1 MQLLKNVFKGL
12 LIALLSVLANSA
24 YAQTCDINTQKSL
37 EQTHV
42 AYYTEVTQG
51 DDAIFTIRY
60 PLVGTTYTFS
70 DNLGTTYSITYTSG
84 TEEFIYINTGAVNAE
99 RRFSLKA
106 QNGAC
111 TYQSGFDYK
120 VTPVTTLKLATSV
133 EHEWCGNGGAIRF
146 TLIGTGANN
155 NNYNF
160 YYKKSNVPTYDTT
173 TSLSLT
179 GVTSLAA
186 GKYDLLA
193 RPKSGTGDIEVKN
206 IEIKKDLK
214 DIDYTLSKI
223 PATCASAG
231 IGIKV
236 DIKVDQWGN
245 HSANYPV
252 YYTLQDATGNDIPGK
267 IKQTANTFTGLTPGT
282 YRVKVENF
290 CGASPTPK
298 SITIASSNLT
308 FTNLWGYPRPKEFNC
323 DYVEFD
329 SVLLYGTSL
338 TEAYT
343 SDTFPY
349 PLTVKYV
356 ITAPSGAVYTP
367 TYTINNKS
375 DFYLY
380 LPVGTRDDLGV
391 ENGFRE
397 HRIPKEYGEWKIAAE
412 VEMCGT
418 TTAIPAVTAT
428 LYNPIENA
436 YVAPVPDENSS
447 DTCFKK
453 VLLTLGHKYIR
464 DNSPI
469 LNTYLVLEQAP
480 TTFNYTGA
488 GFYQIPATHPNPL
501 LRGKFVKKIKYNP
514 QAYQTV
520 VASDYTNLGDTFQF
534 RLVDDECDTNRSNLM
549 DAFTITTPPAPKP
562 TNVAVRN
569 VASCKDATA
578 TNAPYAS
585 MHIQRYVGADLD
597 KIEVIEYNGN
607 TTGTIPG
614 TSLSLPY
621 TLTASDRANNDNWYL
636 RDLPPGN
643 YKVRV
648 TNVCGG
654 VNVISKDL
662 SGQTYSFSFAP
673 GCEPIVQGRIDLAPT
688 DDWRYT
694 ESSFVIQQFNEA
706 TQTWNQWAYSGLG
719 FNQNINRKVTDEY
732 LTRKGKFRVVR
743 RISNLDNTFECMQVI
758 AEKDFGGDLEEPDV
772 IGVGCVGNK
781 FHVVVIPK
789 GGTGPFTYRLVHK
802 IPAGSTTPDTSVART
817 QAGDNFFLDL
827 DGTNLNTAYKFTVTD
842 ACPSTKDRE
851 LTLSNIRL
859 PKIKAQ
865 KEYYCVGQSAVLKM
879 DDLGPNITIE
889 WYRSDNMTRV
899 LATGHTLSI
908 PTLTPDDFTHQYKVD
923 IKIAGQPAAA
933 TCITNA
939 ISAYQ
944 FQQITTYPSYT
955 APTGVNTSKCMEGN
969 GAMYFDLNTLFT
981 GTTPI
986 TGGVTTTIEE
996 ASGVIAVPASGIIN
1010 INLSEVMGTHTFL
1023 YKILSPC
1030 GELITQA
1037 TAKLTVARAFKP
1049 AVKTTIKVCNPSV
1062 TLNEVK
1068 QLINEGS
1075 PEVVAKQPIFHWY
1088 SSLSDAQ
1095 AQTSEIAAT
1104 TSINTPN
1111 GSSQDYYL
1119 RFTKNNYCTETIYKI
1134 TIVGETSVTAKTL
1147 TNTAC
1152 QITTVADLKALV
1164 DPADTANVLIYKN
1177 GGTVALADETII
1189 EDNVGYTYAKN
1200 VYRCVTSPAPLNF
1213 NFTPR
1218 TAAKNERIEVCTFIG
1233 YYGGLHT
1240 KVKDIKDALQVLYP
1254 NATITVLGS
1263 SSGNWY
1269 VQTNPNSDVSITG
1282 YSGFKIQEAGK
1293 CESLPYVVRLAQ
1305 NDITPVQAQSIT
1317 TCEEI
1322 MAGEL
1327 ADQLQAT
1334 YGYTNVEI
1342 IAGRS
1347 TAPLVR
1353 TALVDWNTALY
1364 FTAEATGKCRSP
1376 KVPLTLIKDPN
1387 VTTATAK
1394 TFEVCMTAGN
1404 TPRVSDLKDAIGGT
1418 VKIFIRNGAQW
1429 QLQADNA
1436 QVNPSSAYFY
1446 TLQAPGKCPSI
1457 KTPLIVSLHTKPANA
1472 PMVSPTVTL
1481 CPTAVSNV
1489 VSLDAYVT
1497 ALPAHTLRWY
1507 PTATATAYT
1516 TTAPTINTQVTTKT
1530 TLEAYVVQVNANGCE
1545 SPRAVVTITVDD
1557 TTTPTLTTPAPLV
1570 VDCKNAAASITT
1582 WLNSATATDSCG
1594 AVNLTNNYNAV
1605 KPADLCNNSGV
1616 VTVTFT
1622 ATDLF
1627 GKTVTQTS
1635 TITLVHIEA
1644 NTDTFTIT
1652 NGANGGTT
1660 TLTIFDND
1668 KVGTQTATPATVSMT
1683 VVTPA
1688 TGGAGSG
1695 IPTLNSNGTI
1705 TVPAGTKSGTYTIG
1719 YKICAAVAS
1728 LTVCDNATV
1737 TVVVGQASLTTV
1749 GDTFTVTNGANGGSA
1764 GNVLTN
1770 DKYNGTTGLV
1780 GNTSVTLTWLTVPA
1794 GIQTAT
1800 NGDLIVAAGTASGTY
1815 TVTYKLC
1822 ENLNGNNNCSTATA
1836 TIVVGQASLTAV
1848 GDTFTVTNGANGGVA
1863 GNVLTNDKYNGTT
1876 GLVGNASVTLTWLTV
1891 PAGIQTATNG
1901 DLTVAAGTASGTY
1914 TVTYKLCENL
1924 NGNNNCSTA
1933 TATIVVGQ
1941 ATLTAVGD
1949 TFTVANGANGG
1960 SAGNVL
1966 TNDEYNGT
1974 TGLVGNASVTLTWL
1988 TVPAG
1993 IQTATNGDLSVAAG
2007 TASGTYEVTYK
2018 LCENLNGNNNC
2029 STATATIVVGQ
2040 ATITARNND
2049 FVISNGA
2056 NGGTTS
2062 NVLADDIYNGT
2073 TGLVGNASITFT
2085 WNTVPTG
2092 IVANASGTVTVPA
2105 GTASGTYVLTYT
2117 ICENLIG
2124 NNNCSSATVTVAVGV
2139 PLIRAYNDDDSTFHI
2154 TNGANGGTTSSVL
2167 ANDNLNGVT
2176 NPSINSVTLTWTNVP
2191 TGIQTHTDGTISVP
2205 AGTPAGTYTVSYR
2218 ICERLNGSNCSS
2230 ATVTVVVGQASLTA
2244 VDNTFTVTNTTTT
2257 TTDSVLNNDSYN
2269 GTTGLVGNASVTLTW
2284 LNVPTGIQT
2293 NTNGSLTVPAGIASG
2308 TYAVTYRLCEVLNN
2322 SNCSIATATIV
2333 VKGVATPTVT
2343 PTITA
2348 NQDTYTHTVSSTT
2361 YTTTSNV
2368 LTNDR
2373 IGANP
2378 ATVASVTI
2386 QTATPTTNSPYID
2399 KNTGFVVIPSGTPT
2413 GTYTMTYYLCE
2424 RANSS
2429 NCSTPTTVTVT
2440 VVGVSTPT
2448 APINIV
2454 ANPDGTVTIRTTIGG
2469 MVTSVLTN
2477 DTLEGLPVTIGTV
2490 SFTWTTATPTGF
2502 TLNND
2507 GTISVASN
2515 TAVGFYTVSYTICA
2529 TRGSDRACATSFVEV
2544 RVVSDVVTPTIEANG
2559 DTFTYTGTQLVGNIL
2574 TNDKLN
2580 GVPNPSVNSVTI
2592 STSTPTTGNVPFIN
2606 PSTGEVMV
2614 PPYTPSGTY
2623 TINYNVCVKGVSIC
2637 STASV
2642 VVIVPPTPTPTPT
2655 VVPVAVNDRAT
2666 TPRNTPVTIDV
2677 LSNDTPNGATTPNV
2691 VTVPQNGTAVV
2702 NPDGTIEYTPHTG
2715 FKGVDTFVYELCNAD
2730 GCATATVSIEVTHK
2744 LIVYNGISV
2753 GGDKNNHFHIAGI
2766 EAYPN
2771 NTVRIYNRW
2780 GVKVWEAQSY
2790 DNVRNV
2796 FKGISNGRV
2805 TIEAADKLPQGTYYY
2820 VIEYVDENNQQQSM
2834 VGWLYLKK

>member
-1 MQLLKNVFKGL
+1 MKKLNDFRNFWCNMFVCLLLVSFGQLRGQV
-12 LIALLSVLANSA
+12 A
-24 YAQTCDINTQKSL
+24 CDENTKKSL
-37 EQTHV
+37 EATHIS
-42 AYYTEVTQG
+42 AYTEVTQG
-51 DDAIFTIRY
+51 GDAIFTIRY
-60 PLVGTTYTFS
+60 PLVGTTYTIS
-70 DNLGTTYSITYTSG
+70 DNEGNSYSFTYTSG
-84 TEEFIYINTGAVNAE
+84 TEEYIYINAGVVNSV
-99 RRFSLKA
+99 RKFSLKA
-106 QNGAC
+106 QKGAC
-111 TYQSGFDYK
+111 AYQTGFNYTI
-120 VTPVTTLKLATSV
+120 TPQTALKLATRV

-146 TLIGTGANN
+146 TLVGTGANN
-155 NNYNF
+155 SNYNF
-160 YYKKSNVPTYDTT
+160 YIKKSNVPTYNTT
-173 TSLSLT
+173 TSLSIT

-267 IKQTANTFTGLTPGT
+267 IRQTSNIFTGLAPGT

-298 SITIASSNLT
+298 SITIAAANLT
-308 FTNLWGYPRPKEFNC
+308 FTNLWEYPRPKEFNC

-343 SDTFPY
+343 SDAFPY
-349 PLTVKYV
+349 PLIVKY
-356 ITAPSGAVYTP
+356 ILTAPSGAVYTP

-380 LPVGTRDDLGV
+380 LPVGTRNDLGV

-480 TTFNYTGA
+480 ATFNYTGA

-562 TNVAVRN
+562 TNVAIRN

-865 KEYYCVGQSAVLKM
+865 KEYYCVGQSAVLTI
-879 DDLGPNITIE
+879 DNLGPNITIE
-889 WYRSDNMTRV
+889 WYRSDNMAALV
-899 LATGHTLSI
+899 ATGHTLTI
-908 PTLTPDDFTHQYKVD
+908 PALTAADFTNQYKVV
-923 IKIAGQPAAA
+923 IKIAGKPAAA

-939 ISAYQ
+939 IAAYQ

-955 APTGVNTSKCMEGN
+955 APTGVNTSKCIEGN
-969 GAMYFDLNTLFT
+969 SAVNFDLNTLFT

-986 TGGVTTTIEE
+986 TGGVTTTIED
-996 ASGVIAVPASGIIN
+996 ASGVIPVPANGIIN
-1010 INLSEVMGTHTFL
+1010 LNRSDLIGTHTFL

-1037 TAKLTVARAFKP
+1037 SAKLTITRAFKP
-1049 AVKTTIKVCNPSV
+1049 AVKTTVKVCNASV

-1068 QLINEGS
+1068 QLIDEGS
-1075 PEVVAKQPIFHWY
+1075 PEVVAKQPTFHWY
-1088 SSLSDAQ
+1088 GSLSDAQ

-1134 TIVGETSVTAKTL
+1134 TIAGESSLAPKTL
-1147 TNTAC
+1147 TNTGC
-1152 QITTVADLKALV
+1152 DITTVASLKALV

-1177 GGTVALADETII
+1177 GSTTPLGDDAVI

-1200 VYRCVTSPAPLNF
+1200 VYRCITSPVALNF

-1218 TAAKNERIEVCTFIG
+1218 SVAKNEQISVCTFIG
-1233 YYGGLHT
+1233 YYGGLYT

-1305 NDITPVQAQSIT
+1305 NDITPIQAQSIT

-1327 ADQLQAT
+1327 ADQLQAA

-1342 IAGRS
+1342 VAGRS
-1347 TAPLVR
+1347 TAPLAR

-1376 KVPLTLIKDPN
+1376 KVPLTLIKDTN

-1394 TFEVCMTAGN
+1394 TFEVCMTAGS
-1404 TPRVSDLKDAIGGT
+1404 TPRVSDLKDAIGGGI
-1418 VKIFIRNGAQW
+1418 VKIFVRSGAQW
-1429 QLQADNA
+1429 VLQADNT
-1436 QVNPSSAYFY
+1436 QVNPSNAYFY
-1446 TLQAPGKCPSI
+1446 TLQATGKCPSI

-1472 PMVSPTVTL
+1472 PTVSPTVTL
-1481 CPTAVSNV
+1481 CPTAVSSV

-1507 PTATATAYT
+1507 ATATATAYT
-1516 TTAPTINTQVTTKT
+1516 STTPTINTQVTTKT

-1557 TTTPTLTTPAPLV
+1557 TTNPILTTPAPLV
-1570 VDCKNAAASITT
+1570 VDCRNAAASITT
-1582 WLNSATATDSCG
+1582 WLNSATATDSC
-1594 AVNLTNNYNAV
+1594 ATANVTNNYNAV

-1705 TVPAGTKSGTYTIG
+1705 TVPAGTASGTYTIV
-1719 YKICAAVAS
+1719 YKICTNVAT
-1728 LTVCDNATV
+1728 LTICDTATTTIVVSAPEIKANA
-1737 TVVVGQASLTTV
+1737 
-1749 GDTFTVTNGANGGSA
+1749 DTFT
-1764 GNVLTN
+1764 
-1770 DKYNGTTGLV
+1770 
-1780 GNTSVTLTWLTVPA
+1780 
-1794 GIQTAT
+1794 
-1800 NGDLIVAAGTASGTY
+1800 
-1815 TVTYKLC
+1815 
-1822 ENLNGNNNCSTATA
+1822 
-1836 TIVVGQASLTAV
+1836 
-1848 GDTFTVTNGANGGVA
+1848 
-1863 GNVLTNDKYNGTT
+1863 
-1876 GLVGNASVTLTWLTV
+1876 
-1891 PAGIQTATNG
+1891 
-1901 DLTVAAGTASGTY
+1901 
-1914 TVTYKLCENL
+1914 
-1924 NGNNNCSTA
+1924 
-1933 TATIVVGQ
+1933 
-1941 ATLTAVGD
+1941 
-1949 TFTVANGANGG
+1949 
-1960 SAGNVL
+1960 
-1966 TNDEYNGT
+1966 
-1974 TGLVGNASVTLTWL
+1974 
-1988 TVPAG
+1988 
-1993 IQTATNGDLSVAAG
+1993 
-2007 TASGTYEVTYK
+2007 
-2018 LCENLNGNNNC
+2018 
-2029 STATATIVVGQ
+2029 
-2040 ATITARNND
+2040 
-2049 FVISNGA
+2049 
-2056 NGGTTS
+2056 
-2062 NVLADDIYNGT
+2062 
-2073 TGLVGNASITFT
+2073 
-2085 WNTVPTG
+2085 
-2092 IVANASGTVTVPA
+2092 
-2105 GTASGTYVLTYT
+2105 
-2117 ICENLIG
+2117 
-2124 NNNCSSATVTVAVGV
+2124 
-2139 PLIRAYNDDDSTFHI
+2139 I

-2167 ANDNLNGVT
+2167 TNDSLNGQL
-2176 NPSINSVTLTWTNVP
+2176 NPSTTSVTLTWNT
-2191 TGIQTHTDGTISVP
+2191 VP
-2205 AGTPAGTYTVSYR
+2205 A
-2218 ICERLNGSNCSS
+2218 
-2230 ATVTVVVGQASLTA
+2230 
-2244 VDNTFTVTNTTTT
+2244 
-2257 TTDSVLNNDSYN
+2257 
-2269 GTTGLVGNASVTLTW
+2269 
-2284 LNVPTGIQT
+2284 GIQT
-2293 NTNGSLTVPAGIASG
+2293 NTDGTLTVPAGTASG
-2308 TYAVTYRLCEVLNN
+2308 TYTVTYTICEVLNPG
-2322 SNCSIATATIV
+2322 NCSTATTTIV
-2333 VKGVATPTVT
+2333 V
-2343 PTITA
+2343 
-2348 NQDTYTHTVSSTT
+2348 H
-2361 YTTTSNV
+2361 
-2368 LTNDR
+2368 R
-2373 IGANP
+2373 
-2378 ATVASVTI
+2378 
-2386 QTATPTTNSPYID
+2386 
-2399 KNTGFVVIPSGTPT
+2399 
-2413 GTYTMTYYLCE
+2413 
-2424 RANSS
+2424 
-2429 NCSTPTTVTVT
+2429 
-2440 VVGVSTPT
+2440 
-2448 APINIV
+2448 
-2454 ANPDGTVTIRTTIGG
+2454 
-2469 MVTSVLTN
+2469 
-2477 DTLEGLPVTIGTV
+2477 
-2490 SFTWTTATPTGF
+2490 
-2502 TLNND
+2502 
-2507 GTISVASN
+2507 
-2515 TAVGFYTVSYTICA
+2515 TAVA
-2529 TRGSDRACATSFVEV
+2529 
-2544 RVVSDVVTPTIEANG
+2544 
-2559 DTFTYTGTQLVGNIL
+2559 
-2574 TNDKLN
+2574 
-2580 GVPNPSVNSVTI
+2580 
-2592 STSTPTTGNVPFIN
+2592 
-2606 PSTGEVMV
+2606 
-2614 PPYTPSGTY
+2614 
-2623 TINYNVCVKGVSIC
+2623 
-2637 STASV
+2637 
-2642 VVIVPPTPTPTPT
+2642 
-2655 VVPVAVNDRAT
+2655 VPVAVNDMDT
-2666 TPRNTPVTIDV
+2666 TPVNTPIVIDV
-2677 LSNDTPNGATTPNV
+2677 LRNDTPHGITPHVTTTPA
-2691 VTVPQNGTAVV
+2691 NGTAVV
-2702 NPDGTIEYTPHTG
+2702 NLDNTVTYTPNTNFVG
-2715 FKGVDTFVYELCNAD
+2715 TDTFLYELCNID
-2730 GCATATVSIEVTHK
+2730 GVCVTATVTIRVTSG
-2744 LIVYNGISV
+2744 LTIYNAVNINGNPQN
-2753 GGDKNNHFHIAGI
+2753 DHFHIGGI
-2766 EAYPN
+2766 ENYPD
-2771 NTVRIYNRW
+2771 NTVRIFNRW
-2780 GVKVWEAQSY
+2780 GVKVFDVEGY
-2790 DNVRNV
+2790 DNVRKV
-2796 FKGISNGRV
+2796 FKGFSNGRV
-2805 TIEAADKLPQGTYYY
+2805 TIEGSENLPQGTYYY
-2820 VIEYVDENNQQQSM
+2820 VIEYIDENNQKQSK

>member
-1 MQLLKNVFKGL
+1 MQLLKNVFRGL
-12 LIALLSVLANSA
+12 FIALLSVLAMNNSA
-24 YAQTCDINTQKSL
+24 YAQICDINTQKSL

-51 DDAIFTIRY
+51 GDAIFTIRY

-84 TEEFIYINTGAVNAE
+84 TEEFIYINAGAVNTE

-120 VTPVTTLKLATSV
+120 VTPITTLKLATSV

-146 TLIGTGANN
+146 TLIGPGANN

-160 YYKKSNVPTYDTT
+160 YYKKSNVPTYNTT

-252 YYTLQDATGNDIPGK
+252 YYTLQDATGNNIPGK
-267 IKQTANTFTGLTPGT
+267 IRQTSNIFTGLTPGT

-290 CGASPTPK
+290 CGTSPTPK

-329 SVLLYGTSL
+329 SVLLYATSL
-338 TEAYT
+338 REAYT

-349 PLTVKYV
+349 PLTVKY
-356 ITAPSGAVYTP
+356 ILTAPSGAVYTP

-397 HRIPKEYGEWKIAAE
+397 HRIPKEYGVWKIAAE

-436 YVAPVPDENSS
+436 LVEQWNDGDSPTA
-447 DTCFKK
+447 CHKIR
-453 VLLTLGHKYIR
+453 LRLRHKYIR

-480 TTFNYTGA
+480 ANFNYAAA

-501 LRGKFVKKIKYNP
+501 LRGKFVKKIQYNP
-514 QAYQTV
+514 SDFQTI
-520 VASDYTNLGDTFQF
+520 VAPDFIAAGDTFQF

-549 DAFTITTPPAPKP
+549 DPVTITLSTAPQP
-562 TNVAVRN
+562 TDISVRN
-569 VASCKDATA
+569 IASCKDATA
-578 TNAPYAS
+578 TSAPYAS
-585 MHIQRYVGADLD
+585 MRIGKGTGSTID
-597 KIEVIEYNGN
+597 KIEIIEYNGN
-607 TTGTIPG
+607 TTGALPS
-614 TSLSLPY
+614 TSISLPY
-621 TLTASDRANNDNWYL
+621 TLTADNRLNDVTWYV
-636 RDLPPGN
+636 RDLPVGN
-643 YKVRV
+643 YKVKA
-648 TNVCGG
+648 TNICGG
-654 VNVISKDL
+654 VKVVPVVL
-662 SGQTYSFSFAP
+662 SGQTYSFTFAP

-694 ESSFVIQQFNEA
+694 ESHFLIQQLNEA
-706 TQTWNQWAYSGLG
+706 TQVWETRPHTGLSL
-719 FNQNINRKVTDEY
+719 NQNINRKITDDGFP
-732 LTRKGKFRVVR
+732 RKGKFRVVR
-743 RISNLDNTFECMQVI
+743 QVFNSDNLYECVQVL
-758 AEKDFGGDLEEPDV
+758 AEKEFGGDLEEPEV
-772 IGVGCVGNK
+772 IGVGCAGNK
-781 FHVVVIPK
+781 FHVMVIPK
-789 GGTGPFTYRLVHK
+789 GGTGPFTYKLVHK
-802 IPAGSTTPDTSVART
+802 IPAGSTTPDTSVAHT
-817 QAGDNFFLDL
+817 QVGDNFFLDL

-889 WYRSDNMTRV
+889 WYRSDNMAALV
-899 LATGHTLSI
+899 ATGHTLTI
-908 PTLTPDDFTHQYKVD
+908 PALTAADFTNQYKVV
-923 IKIAGQPAAA
+923 IKIAGKPAAA

-939 ISAYQ
+939 IAAYQ

-955 APTGVNTSKCMEGN
+955 APTGVNTSKCIEGN
-969 GAMYFDLNTLFT
+969 LAVNFDLNTLFT

-986 TGGVTTTIEE
+986 TGGVTTTIED
-996 ASGVIAVPASGIIN
+996 ASGVIPVPANGIIN
-1010 INLSEVMGTHTFL
+1010 LNRSDLIGTHTFL

-1037 TAKLTVARAFKP
+1037 SAKLTITRAFKP
-1049 AVKTTIKVCNPSV
+1049 AVKTTVKVCNASV

-1068 QLINEGS
+1068 QLIDEGS
-1075 PEVVAKQPIFHWY
+1075 PEVVAKQPTFHWY
-1088 SSLSDAQ
+1088 GSLSDAQ
-1095 AQTSEIAAT
+1095 AQTSEIPAT

-1134 TIVGETSVTAKTL
+1134 TIAGESSLAPKTL
-1147 TNTAC
+1147 TNTGC
-1152 QITTVADLKALV
+1152 DITTVASLKALV

-1177 GGTVALADETII
+1177 GSTTPLGDDAVI

-1200 VYRCVTSPAPLNF
+1200 VYRCITSPVALNF

-1218 TAAKNERIEVCTFIG
+1218 SVAKNEQISVCTFIG

-1347 TAPLVR
+1347 TAPLAR

-1376 KVPLTLIKDPN
+1376 KVPLTLIKDTN

-1394 TFEVCMTAGN
+1394 TFEVCMTAGS
-1404 TPRVSDLKDAIGGT
+1404 TPRVSDLKDAIGGGI
-1418 VKIFIRNGAQW
+1418 VKIFVRSGAQW
-1429 QLQADNA
+1429 VLQADNT
-1436 QVNPSSAYFY
+1436 QVNPSNAYFY
-1446 TLQAPGKCPSI
+1446 TLQATGKCPSI

-1472 PMVSPTVTL
+1472 PTVSPTVTL
-1481 CPTAVSNV
+1481 CPTAVSSV

-1507 PTATATAYT
+1507 ATATATAYT
-1516 TTAPTINTQVTTKT
+1516 STTPTINTQVTTKT

-1545 SPRAVVTITVDD
+1545 GPRAVVTITVDD

-1570 VDCKNAAASITT
+1570 VDCRNAAASITT
-1582 WLNSATATDSCG
+1582 WLNSATATDSC
-1594 AVNLTNNYNAV
+1594 ATANVTNNYNAV

-1652 NGANGGTT
+1652 NGTNGGTT

-1705 TVPAGTKSGTYTIG
+1705 TVPAGTASGTYTIV
-1719 YKICAAVAS
+1719 YKICTNVA
-1728 LTVCDNATV
+1728 
-1737 TVVVGQASLTTV
+1737 
-1749 GDTFTVTNGANGGSA
+1749 
-1764 GNVLTN
+1764 
-1770 DKYNGTTGLV
+1770 
-1780 GNTSVTLTWLTVPA
+1780 TLT
-1794 GIQTAT
+1794 ICDTAT
-1800 NGDLIVAAGTASGTY
+1800 T
-1815 TVTYKLC
+1815 
-1822 ENLNGNNNCSTATA
+1822 
-1836 TIVVGQASLTAV
+1836 TIVVGAPEIKANA
-1848 GDTFTVTNGANGGVA
+1848 DTFT
-1863 GNVLTNDKYNGTT
+1863 
-1876 GLVGNASVTLTWLTV
+1876 
-1891 PAGIQTATNG
+1891 
-1901 DLTVAAGTASGTY
+1901 
-1914 TVTYKLCENL
+1914 
-1924 NGNNNCSTA
+1924 
-1933 TATIVVGQ
+1933 
-1941 ATLTAVGD
+1941 
-1949 TFTVANGANGG
+1949 
-1960 SAGNVL
+1960 
-1966 TNDEYNGT
+1966 
-1974 TGLVGNASVTLTWL
+1974 
-1988 TVPAG
+1988 
-1993 IQTATNGDLSVAAG
+1993 
-2007 TASGTYEVTYK
+2007 
-2018 LCENLNGNNNC
+2018 
-2029 STATATIVVGQ
+2029 
-2040 ATITARNND
+2040 
-2049 FVISNGA
+2049 
-2056 NGGTTS
+2056 
-2062 NVLADDIYNGT
+2062 
-2073 TGLVGNASITFT
+2073 
-2085 WNTVPTG
+2085 
-2092 IVANASGTVTVPA
+2092 
-2105 GTASGTYVLTYT
+2105 
-2117 ICENLIG
+2117 
-2124 NNNCSSATVTVAVGV
+2124 
-2139 PLIRAYNDDDSTFHI
+2139 I

-2167 ANDNLNGVT
+2167 TNDSLNGQL
-2176 NPSINSVTLTWTNVP
+2176 NPSTTSVTLTWNTVP
-2191 TGIQTHTDGTISVP
+2191 AGIQTNTDGTLTVP
-2205 AGTPAGTYTVSYR
+2205 AGTASGTYTVTYT
-2218 ICERLNGSNCSS
+2218 ICEVLNPGNCST
-2230 ATVTVVVGQASLTA
+2230 ATTTVVVGAPEIKA
-2244 VDNTFTVTNTTTT
+2244 NADTFTITNGANGGTTS
-2257 TTDSVLNNDSYN
+2257 SVLTNDSLN
-2269 GTTGLVGNASVTLTW
+2269 GQLNPSTTSVTLTW
-2284 LNVPTGIQT
+2284 NTVPAGVQT
-2293 NTNGSLTVPAGIASG
+2293 NTDGTLTVPAGTASG
-2308 TYAVTYRLCEVLNN
+2308 TYTVTYTICEVLNPG
-2322 SNCSIATATIV
+2322 NCSTATTTIV
-2333 VKGVATPTVT
+2333 V
-2343 PTITA
+2343 
-2348 NQDTYTHTVSSTT
+2348 H
-2361 YTTTSNV
+2361 
-2368 LTNDR
+2368 R
-2373 IGANP
+2373 
-2378 ATVASVTI
+2378 
-2386 QTATPTTNSPYID
+2386 
-2399 KNTGFVVIPSGTPT
+2399 
-2413 GTYTMTYYLCE
+2413 
-2424 RANSS
+2424 
-2429 NCSTPTTVTVT
+2429 
-2440 VVGVSTPT
+2440 
-2448 APINIV
+2448 
-2454 ANPDGTVTIRTTIGG
+2454 
-2469 MVTSVLTN
+2469 
-2477 DTLEGLPVTIGTV
+2477 
-2490 SFTWTTATPTGF
+2490 
-2502 TLNND
+2502 
-2507 GTISVASN
+2507 
-2515 TAVGFYTVSYTICA
+2515 TAVA
-2529 TRGSDRACATSFVEV
+2529 
-2544 RVVSDVVTPTIEANG
+2544 
-2559 DTFTYTGTQLVGNIL
+2559 
-2574 TNDKLN
+2574 
-2580 GVPNPSVNSVTI
+2580 
-2592 STSTPTTGNVPFIN
+2592 
-2606 PSTGEVMV
+2606 
-2614 PPYTPSGTY
+2614 
-2623 TINYNVCVKGVSIC
+2623 
-2637 STASV
+2637 
-2642 VVIVPPTPTPTPT
+2642 
-2655 VVPVAVNDRAT
+2655 VPVAVNDMDT
-2666 TPRNTPVTIDV
+2666 TPVNTPIVIDV
-2677 LSNDTPNGATTPNV
+2677 LRNDTPHGITPHVTTTPA
-2691 VTVPQNGTAVV
+2691 NGTAVV
-2702 NPDGTIEYTPHTG
+2702 NLDNTVTYTPNTNFVG
-2715 FKGVDTFVYELCNAD
+2715 TDTFLYELCNID
-2730 GCATATVSIEVTHK
+2730 GVCVTATVTIRVTSG
-2744 LIVYNGISV
+2744 LTIYNAVNINGNPQN
-2753 GGDKNNHFHIAGI
+2753 DHFHIGGI
-2766 EAYPN
+2766 ENYPD
-2771 NTVRIYNRW
+2771 NTVRIFNRW
-2780 GVKVWEAQSY
+2780 GVKVFDVEGY
-2790 DNVRNV
+2790 DNVRKV
-2796 FKGISNGRV
+2796 FKGFSNGRV
-2805 TIEAADKLPQGTYYY
+2805 TIEGSENLPQGTYYY
-2820 VIEYVDENNQQQSM
+2820 VIEYIDENNQKQSK

>member
-1 MQLLKNVFKGL
+1 MQLLKNVFRGL
-12 LIALLSVLANSA
+12 FIALLSVLAMNNSA
-24 YAQTCDINTQKSL
+24 YAQICDINTQKSL

-51 DDAIFTIRY
+51 GDAIFTIRY

-84 TEEFIYINTGAVNAE
+84 TEEFIYINAGAVNTE

-120 VTPVTTLKLATSV
+120 VTPITTLKLATSV

-146 TLIGTGANN
+146 TLIGPGANN

-160 YYKKSNVPTYDTT
+160 YYKKSNVPTYNTT

-252 YYTLQDATGNDIPGK
+252 YYTLQDATGNNIPGK
-267 IKQTANTFTGLTPGT
+267 IRQTSNIFTGLTPGT

-290 CGASPTPK
+290 CGTSPTPK

-329 SVLLYGTSL
+329 SVLLYATSL

-380 LPVGTRDDLGV
+380 LPVGTRDELGV
-391 ENGFRE
+391 ENRFRE
-397 HRIPKEYGEWKIAAE
+397 HRILKEYGVWKIAAE

-436 YVAPVPDENSS
+436 LVEQWNDGDSPTA
-447 DTCFKK
+447 CHKIR
-453 VLLTLGHKYIR
+453 LRLRHKYIR

-469 LNTYLVLEQAP
+469 LNTYLVVEQAP
-480 TTFNYTGA
+480 VNFNYAAA

-501 LRGKFVKKIKYNP
+501 LRGKFVKKIQYNP
-514 QAYQTV
+514 SDFQTI
-520 VASDYTNLGDTFQF
+520 VAPDFIAAGDTFQF

-549 DAFTITTPPAPKP
+549 DPVTITLSTAPQP
-562 TNVAVRN
+562 TDISVRN
-569 VASCKDATA
+569 IASCKDATA
-578 TNAPYAS
+578 TSAPYAS
-585 MHIQRYVGADLD
+585 MRIGKGTGSTID
-597 KIEVIEYNGN
+597 KIEIIEYNGN
-607 TTGTIPG
+607 TTGVLPS
-614 TSLSLPY
+614 TSISLPY
-621 TLTASDRANNDNWYL
+621 TLTADNRLNDVTWYV
-636 RDLPPGN
+636 RDLPVGN
-643 YKVRV
+643 YKVKV
-648 TNVCGG
+648 TNICGG
-654 VNVISKDL
+654 VKVVPVVL
-662 SGQTYSFSFAP
+662 SGQTYSFTFAP

-694 ESSFVIQQFNEA
+694 ESHFLIQQLNEA
-706 TQTWNQWAYSGLG
+706 TQVWETRPHTGLSL
-719 FNQNINRKVTDEY
+719 NQNINRKITDDGFP
-732 LTRKGKFRVVR
+732 RKGKFRVVR
-743 RISNLDNTFECMQVI
+743 QVFNSDNLYECVQVL
-758 AEKDFGGDLEEPDV
+758 AEKEFGGDLEEPEV
-772 IGVGCVGNK
+772 IGVGCAGNK
-781 FHVVVIPK
+781 FHVMVIPK
-789 GGTGPFTYRLVHK
+789 GGTGPFTYKLVHK
-802 IPAGSTTPDTSVART
+802 IPAGSTTPDTSVAHT
-817 QAGDNFFLDL
+817 QVGDNFFLDL

-889 WYRSDNMTRV
+889 WYRSDNMAALV
-899 LATGHTLSI
+899 ATGHTLTI
-908 PTLTPDDFTHQYKVD
+908 PALTAADFTNQYKVV
-923 IKIAGQPAAA
+923 IKIAGKPAAA

-939 ISAYQ
+939 IAAYQ

-955 APTGVNTSKCMEGN
+955 APTGVNTSKCIEGN
-969 GAMYFDLNTLFT
+969 LAVNFDLNTLFT

-986 TGGVTTTIEE
+986 TGGVTTTIED
-996 ASGVIAVPASGIIN
+996 ASGVIPVPANGIIN
-1010 INLSEVMGTHTFL
+1010 LNRSDLIGTHTFL

-1037 TAKLTVARAFKP
+1037 SAKLTITRAFKP
-1049 AVKTTIKVCNPSV
+1049 AVKTTVKVCNASV

-1068 QLINEGS
+1068 QLIDEGS
-1075 PEVVAKQPIFHWY
+1075 PEVVAKQPTFHWY
-1088 SSLSDAQ
+1088 GSLSDAQ
-1095 AQTSEIAAT
+1095 AQTSEIPAT

-1134 TIVGETSVTAKTL
+1134 TIAGESSLAPKTL
-1147 TNTAC
+1147 TNTGC
-1152 QITTVADLKALV
+1152 DITTVASLKALV

-1177 GGTVALADETII
+1177 GSTTPLGDDAVI

-1200 VYRCVTSPAPLNF
+1200 VYRCITSPVALNF

-1218 TAAKNERIEVCTFIG
+1218 SVAKNEQISVCTFIG

-1327 ADQLQAT
+1327 ADQLQAA

-1347 TAPLVR
+1347 TTPLAR

-1376 KVPLTLIKDPN
+1376 KVPLTLIKDTN

-1394 TFEVCMTAGN
+1394 TFEVCMTAGS
-1404 TPRVSDLKDAIGGT
+1404 TPRVSDLKDAIGGGI
-1418 VKIFIRNGAQW
+1418 VKIFVRSGAQW
-1429 QLQADNA
+1429 VLQADNT
-1436 QVNPSSAYFY
+1436 QVNPSNAYFY
-1446 TLQAPGKCPSI
+1446 TLQATGKCPSI

-1472 PMVSPTVTL
+1472 PTVSPTVTL
-1481 CPTAVSNV
+1481 CPTAVSSV

-1507 PTATATAYT
+1507 ATATATAYT
-1516 TTAPTINTQVTTKT
+1516 STTPTINTQVTTKT

-1545 SPRAVVTITVDD
+1545 GPRAVVTITVDD

-1570 VDCKNAAASITT
+1570 VDCRNAAASITT
-1582 WLNSATATDSCG
+1582 WLNSATATDSC
-1594 AVNLTNNYNAV
+1594 ATANVTNNYNAV

-1652 NGANGGTT
+1652 NGTNGGTT

-1705 TVPAGTKSGTYTIG
+1705 TVPAGTASGTYTIV
-1719 YKICAAVAS
+1719 YKICTNVA
-1728 LTVCDNATV
+1728 
-1737 TVVVGQASLTTV
+1737 
-1749 GDTFTVTNGANGGSA
+1749 
-1764 GNVLTN
+1764 
-1770 DKYNGTTGLV
+1770 
-1780 GNTSVTLTWLTVPA
+1780 TLT
-1794 GIQTAT
+1794 ICDTAT
-1800 NGDLIVAAGTASGTY
+1800 T
-1815 TVTYKLC
+1815 
-1822 ENLNGNNNCSTATA
+1822 
-1836 TIVVGQASLTAV
+1836 TIVVGAPEIKANA
-1848 GDTFTVTNGANGGVA
+1848 DTFT
-1863 GNVLTNDKYNGTT
+1863 
-1876 GLVGNASVTLTWLTV
+1876 
-1891 PAGIQTATNG
+1891 
-1901 DLTVAAGTASGTY
+1901 
-1914 TVTYKLCENL
+1914 
-1924 NGNNNCSTA
+1924 
-1933 TATIVVGQ
+1933 
-1941 ATLTAVGD
+1941 
-1949 TFTVANGANGG
+1949 
-1960 SAGNVL
+1960 
-1966 TNDEYNGT
+1966 
-1974 TGLVGNASVTLTWL
+1974 
-1988 TVPAG
+1988 
-1993 IQTATNGDLSVAAG
+1993 
-2007 TASGTYEVTYK
+2007 
-2018 LCENLNGNNNC
+2018 
-2029 STATATIVVGQ
+2029 
-2040 ATITARNND
+2040 
-2049 FVISNGA
+2049 
-2056 NGGTTS
+2056 
-2062 NVLADDIYNGT
+2062 
-2073 TGLVGNASITFT
+2073 
-2085 WNTVPTG
+2085 
-2092 IVANASGTVTVPA
+2092 
-2105 GTASGTYVLTYT
+2105 
-2117 ICENLIG
+2117 
-2124 NNNCSSATVTVAVGV
+2124 
-2139 PLIRAYNDDDSTFHI
+2139 I

-2167 ANDNLNGVT
+2167 TNDSLNGQL
-2176 NPSINSVTLTWTNVP
+2176 NPSTTSVTLTWNTVP
-2191 TGIQTHTDGTISVP
+2191 AGIQTNTDGTLTVP
-2205 AGTPAGTYTVSYR
+2205 AGTASGTYTVTYT
-2218 ICERLNGSNCSS
+2218 ICEVLNPGNCSTATTTIVVGAPEIKANADTFTITNGANGGTTSSVLTNDSLNGQLNPS
-2230 ATVTVVVGQASLTA
+2230 
-2244 VDNTFTVTNTTTT
+2244 TT
-2257 TTDSVLNNDSYN
+2257 
-2269 GTTGLVGNASVTLTW
+2269 SVTLTW
-2284 LNVPTGIQT
+2284 NTVPAGIQT
-2293 NTNGSLTVPAGIASG
+2293 NTDGTLTVPAGTASG
-2308 TYAVTYRLCEVLNN
+2308 TYTVTYTICEVLNPG
-2322 SNCSIATATIV
+2322 NCSTATTTIV
-2333 VKGVATPTVT
+2333 V
-2343 PTITA
+2343 
-2348 NQDTYTHTVSSTT
+2348 H
-2361 YTTTSNV
+2361 
-2368 LTNDR
+2368 R
-2373 IGANP
+2373 
-2378 ATVASVTI
+2378 
-2386 QTATPTTNSPYID
+2386 
-2399 KNTGFVVIPSGTPT
+2399 
-2413 GTYTMTYYLCE
+2413 
-2424 RANSS
+2424 
-2429 NCSTPTTVTVT
+2429 
-2440 VVGVSTPT
+2440 
-2448 APINIV
+2448 
-2454 ANPDGTVTIRTTIGG
+2454 
-2469 MVTSVLTN
+2469 
-2477 DTLEGLPVTIGTV
+2477 
-2490 SFTWTTATPTGF
+2490 
-2502 TLNND
+2502 
-2507 GTISVASN
+2507 
-2515 TAVGFYTVSYTICA
+2515 TAVA
-2529 TRGSDRACATSFVEV
+2529 
-2544 RVVSDVVTPTIEANG
+2544 
-2559 DTFTYTGTQLVGNIL
+2559 
-2574 TNDKLN
+2574 
-2580 GVPNPSVNSVTI
+2580 
-2592 STSTPTTGNVPFIN
+2592 
-2606 PSTGEVMV
+2606 
-2614 PPYTPSGTY
+2614 
-2623 TINYNVCVKGVSIC
+2623 
-2637 STASV
+2637 
-2642 VVIVPPTPTPTPT
+2642 
-2655 VVPVAVNDRAT
+2655 VPVAVNDMDT
-2666 TPRNTPVTIDV
+2666 TPVNTPIVIDV
-2677 LSNDTPNGATTPNV
+2677 LRNDTPHGITPHVTTTPA
-2691 VTVPQNGTAVV
+2691 NGTAVV
-2702 NPDGTIEYTPHTG
+2702 NLDNTVTYTPNTNFVG
-2715 FKGVDTFVYELCNAD
+2715 TDTFLYELCNID
-2730 GCATATVSIEVTHK
+2730 GVCVTATVTIRVTSG
-2744 LIVYNGISV
+2744 LTIYNAVNINGNPQN
-2753 GGDKNNHFHIAGI
+2753 DHFHIGGI
-2766 EAYPN
+2766 ENYPD
-2771 NTVRIYNRW
+2771 NTVRIFNRW
-2780 GVKVWEAQSY
+2780 GVKVFDVEGY
-2790 DNVRNV
+2790 DNVRKV
-2796 FKGISNGRV
+2796 FKGFSNGRV
-2805 TIEAADKLPQGTYYY
+2805 TIEGSENLPQGTYYY
-2820 VIEYVDENNQQQSM
+2820 VIEYIDENNQKQSK

>member
-1 MQLLKNVFKGL
+1 MQLLKNVFRGL
-12 LIALLSVLANSA
+12 FIALLSVLAMNNSA
-24 YAQTCDINTQKSL
+24 YAQICDINTQKSL

-51 DDAIFTIRY
+51 GDAIFTIRY

-84 TEEFIYINTGAVNAE
+84 TEEFIYINAGAVNTE

-120 VTPVTTLKLATSV
+120 VTPITTLKLATSV

-146 TLIGTGANN
+146 TLIGPGANN

-160 YYKKSNVPTYDTT
+160 YYKKSNVPTYNTT

-214 DIDYTLSKI
+214 TIDYTLSKI

-267 IKQTANTFTGLTPGT
+267 IRQTTNTFTGLTPGT

-290 CGASPTPK
+290 CGTSPTPK

-329 SVLLYGTSL
+329 SVLLYATSL

-380 LPVGTRDDLGV
+380 LPVGTRDELGV
-391 ENGFRE
+391 ENRFRE
-397 HRIPKEYGEWKIAAE
+397 HRILKEYGVWKIAAE

-436 YVAPVPDENSS
+436 LVEQWNDGDSPTA
-447 DTCFKK
+447 CHKIR
-453 VLLTLGHKYIR
+453 LRLRHKYIR

-480 TTFNYTGA
+480 ANFNYAAA

-501 LRGKFVKKIKYNP
+501 LRGKFVKKIQYNP
-514 QAYQTV
+514 SNFQTV
-520 VASDYTNLGDTFQF
+520 VAPDFIAAGDTFQF

-549 DAFTITTPPAPKP
+549 DPVTITLSTAPQP
-562 TNVAVRN
+562 TDISVRN
-569 VASCKDATA
+569 IASCKDATA
-578 TNAPYAS
+578 TSAPYAS
-585 MHIQRYVGADLD
+585 MRIGKGTGSTID
-597 KIEVIEYNGN
+597 KIEIIEYNGN
-607 TTGTIPG
+607 TTGALPS
-614 TSLSLPY
+614 TSISLPY
-621 TLTASDRANNDNWYL
+621 TLTADNRLNDVTWYV
-636 RDLPPGN
+636 RDLPVGN
-643 YKVRV
+643 YKVKA
-648 TNVCGG
+648 TNICGG
-654 VNVISKDL
+654 VKVVPVVL
-662 SGQTYSFSFAP
+662 SGQTYSFTFAP

-694 ESSFVIQQFNEA
+694 ESHFLIQQLNEA
-706 TQTWNQWAYSGLG
+706 TQVWATMPHTGLSL
-719 FNQNINRKVTDEY
+719 NQNINRKITDDGFP
-732 LTRKGKFRVVR
+732 RKGKFRVVR
-743 RISNLDNTFECMQVI
+743 QVFNSDNLYECVQVL
-758 AEKDFGGDLEEPDV
+758 AEKEFGGDLEEPEV
-772 IGVGCVGNK
+772 IGVGCAGNK
-781 FHVVVIPK
+781 FHVMVIPK
-789 GGTGPFTYRLVHK
+789 GGTGPFTYKLVHK
-802 IPAGSTTPDTSVART
+802 IPAGSTTPDTSVAHT
-817 QAGDNFFLDL
+817 QVGDNFFLDL

-889 WYRSDNMTRV
+889 WYRSDNMAALV
-899 LATGHTLSI
+899 ATGHTLTI
-908 PTLTPDDFTHQYKVD
+908 PALTAADFTNQYKVV
-923 IKIAGQPAAA
+923 IKIAGKPAAA

-939 ISAYQ
+939 IAAYQ

-955 APTGVNTSKCMEGN
+955 APTGVNTSKCIEGN
-969 GAMYFDLNTLFT
+969 LAVNFDLNTLFT

-986 TGGVTTTIEE
+986 TGGVTTTIED
-996 ASGVIAVPASGIIN
+996 ASGVIPVPTNGIIN
-1010 INLSEVMGTHTFL
+1010 LNRSDLIGTHTFL

-1037 TAKLTVARAFKP
+1037 SAKLTITRAFKP
-1049 AVKTTIKVCNPSV
+1049 AVKTTVKVCNASV

-1068 QLINEGS
+1068 QLIDEGS
-1075 PEVVAKQPIFHWY
+1075 PEVVAKQPTFHWY
-1088 SSLSDAQ
+1088 GSLSDAQ

-1119 RFTKNNYCTETIYKI
+1119 RFTKNNYCAETIYKI
-1134 TIVGETSVTAKTL
+1134 TIAGESSLVPKTL
-1147 TNTAC
+1147 TNTGC
-1152 QITTVADLKALV
+1152 DITTVASLKALV

-1177 GGTVALADETII
+1177 GSTTPLGDDAVI

-1200 VYRCVTSPAPLNF
+1200 VYRCITSPVALNF

-1218 TAAKNERIEVCTFIG
+1218 SVAKNEQISVCTFIG

-1327 ADQLQAT
+1327 ADQLQAA

-1347 TAPLVR
+1347 TTPLAR

-1376 KVPLTLIKDPN
+1376 KVPLTLIKDTN

-1394 TFEVCMTAGN
+1394 TFEVCMTAGS
-1404 TPRVSDLKDAIGGT
+1404 TPRVSDLKDAIGGGI
-1418 VKIFIRNGAQW
+1418 VKIFVRSGAQW
-1429 QLQADNA
+1429 VLQADNT
-1436 QVNPSSAYFY
+1436 QVNPSNAYFY
-1446 TLQAPGKCPSI
+1446 TLQATGKCPSI

-1472 PMVSPTVTL
+1472 PTVSPTVTL
-1481 CPTAVSNV
+1481 CPTAVSSV

-1507 PTATATAYT
+1507 ATATATAYT
-1516 TTAPTINTQVTTKT
+1516 STTPTINTQVTTKT

-1545 SPRAVVTITVDD
+1545 GPRAVVTITVDD

-1570 VDCKNAAASITT
+1570 VDCRNAAASITT
-1582 WLNSATATDSCG
+1582 WLNSATATDSC
-1594 AVNLTNNYNAV
+1594 ATANVTNNYNAV

-1652 NGANGGTT
+1652 NGTNGGTT

-1705 TVPAGTKSGTYTIG
+1705 TVPAGTASGTYTIV
-1719 YKICAAVAS
+1719 YKICTNVA
-1728 LTVCDNATV
+1728 
-1737 TVVVGQASLTTV
+1737 
-1749 GDTFTVTNGANGGSA
+1749 
-1764 GNVLTN
+1764 
-1770 DKYNGTTGLV
+1770 
-1780 GNTSVTLTWLTVPA
+1780 TLT
-1794 GIQTAT
+1794 ICDTAT
-1800 NGDLIVAAGTASGTY
+1800 T
-1815 TVTYKLC
+1815 
-1822 ENLNGNNNCSTATA
+1822 
-1836 TIVVGQASLTAV
+1836 TIVVGAPEIKANA
-1848 GDTFTVTNGANGGVA
+1848 DTFT
-1863 GNVLTNDKYNGTT
+1863 
-1876 GLVGNASVTLTWLTV
+1876 
-1891 PAGIQTATNG
+1891 
-1901 DLTVAAGTASGTY
+1901 
-1914 TVTYKLCENL
+1914 
-1924 NGNNNCSTA
+1924 
-1933 TATIVVGQ
+1933 
-1941 ATLTAVGD
+1941 
-1949 TFTVANGANGG
+1949 
-1960 SAGNVL
+1960 
-1966 TNDEYNGT
+1966 
-1974 TGLVGNASVTLTWL
+1974 
-1988 TVPAG
+1988 
-1993 IQTATNGDLSVAAG
+1993 
-2007 TASGTYEVTYK
+2007 
-2018 LCENLNGNNNC
+2018 
-2029 STATATIVVGQ
+2029 
-2040 ATITARNND
+2040 
-2049 FVISNGA
+2049 
-2056 NGGTTS
+2056 
-2062 NVLADDIYNGT
+2062 
-2073 TGLVGNASITFT
+2073 
-2085 WNTVPTG
+2085 
-2092 IVANASGTVTVPA
+2092 
-2105 GTASGTYVLTYT
+2105 
-2117 ICENLIG
+2117 
-2124 NNNCSSATVTVAVGV
+2124 
-2139 PLIRAYNDDDSTFHI
+2139 I

-2167 ANDNLNGVT
+2167 TNDSLNGQL
-2176 NPSINSVTLTWTNVP
+2176 NPSTTSVTLTWNTVPAGVQTN
-2191 TGIQTHTDGTISVP
+2191 TDGT
-2205 AGTPAGTYTVSYR
+2205 
-2218 ICERLNGSNCSS
+2218 
-2230 ATVTVVVGQASLTA
+2230 
-2244 VDNTFTVTNTTTT
+2244 
-2257 TTDSVLNNDSYN
+2257 
-2269 GTTGLVGNASVTLTW
+2269 
-2284 LNVPTGIQT
+2284 
-2293 NTNGSLTVPAGIASG
+2293 LTVPAGTASG
-2308 TYAVTYRLCEVLNN
+2308 TYTVTYTICEVLNPG
-2322 SNCSIATATIV
+2322 NCSTATTTIV
-2333 VKGVATPTVT
+2333 V
-2343 PTITA
+2343 
-2348 NQDTYTHTVSSTT
+2348 H
-2361 YTTTSNV
+2361 
-2368 LTNDR
+2368 R
-2373 IGANP
+2373 
-2378 ATVASVTI
+2378 
-2386 QTATPTTNSPYID
+2386 
-2399 KNTGFVVIPSGTPT
+2399 
-2413 GTYTMTYYLCE
+2413 
-2424 RANSS
+2424 
-2429 NCSTPTTVTVT
+2429 
-2440 VVGVSTPT
+2440 
-2448 APINIV
+2448 
-2454 ANPDGTVTIRTTIGG
+2454 
-2469 MVTSVLTN
+2469 
-2477 DTLEGLPVTIGTV
+2477 
-2490 SFTWTTATPTGF
+2490 
-2502 TLNND
+2502 
-2507 GTISVASN
+2507 
-2515 TAVGFYTVSYTICA
+2515 TAVA
-2529 TRGSDRACATSFVEV
+2529 
-2544 RVVSDVVTPTIEANG
+2544 
-2559 DTFTYTGTQLVGNIL
+2559 
-2574 TNDKLN
+2574 
-2580 GVPNPSVNSVTI
+2580 
-2592 STSTPTTGNVPFIN
+2592 
-2606 PSTGEVMV
+2606 
-2614 PPYTPSGTY
+2614 
-2623 TINYNVCVKGVSIC
+2623 
-2637 STASV
+2637 
-2642 VVIVPPTPTPTPT
+2642 
-2655 VVPVAVNDRAT
+2655 VPVAVNDMDT
-2666 TPRNTPVTIDV
+2666 TPVNTPIVIDV
-2677 LSNDTPNGATTPNV
+2677 LRNDTPHGITPHVTTTPA
-2691 VTVPQNGTAVV
+2691 NGTAVV
-2702 NPDGTIEYTPHTG
+2702 NLDNTVTYTPNTNFVG
-2715 FKGVDTFVYELCNAD
+2715 TDTFLYELCNID
-2730 GCATATVSIEVTHK
+2730 GVCVTATVTIRVTSG
-2744 LIVYNGISV
+2744 LIIYNAVNINGNPQN
-2753 GGDKNNHFHIAGI
+2753 DHFHIGGI
-2766 EAYPN
+2766 ENYPD
-2771 NTVRIYNRW
+2771 NTVRIFNRW
-2780 GVKVWEAQSY
+2780 GVKVFDVEGY
-2790 DNVRNV
+2790 DNVRKV
-2796 FKGISNGRV
+2796 FKGFSNGRV
-2805 TIEAADKLPQGTYYY
+2805 TIEGSENLPQGTYYY
-2820 VIEYVDENNQQQSM
+2820 VIEYIDENNQKQSK

>member
-1 MQLLKNVFKGL
+1 MQLLKNVFRGL
-12 LIALLSVLANSA
+12 FIALLSVLAMNNSA
-24 YAQTCDINTQKSL
+24 YAQICDINTQKSL

-51 DDAIFTIRY
+51 GDAIFTIRY

-84 TEEFIYINTGAVNAE
+84 TEEFIYINAGAVNTE

-120 VTPVTTLKLATSV
+120 VTPITTLKLATSV

-146 TLIGTGANN
+146 TLIGPGANN

-160 YYKKSNVPTYDTT
+160 YYKKSNVPTYNTT

-252 YYTLQDATGNDIPGK
+252 YYTLQDATGNNIPGK
-267 IKQTANTFTGLTPGT
+267 IRQTSNIFTGLTPGT

-290 CGASPTPK
+290 CGTSPTPK

-329 SVLLYGTSL
+329 SVLLYATSL

-380 LPVGTRDDLGV
+380 LPVGTRDELGV
-391 ENGFRE
+391 ENRFRE
-397 HRIPKEYGEWKIAAE
+397 HRILKEYGVWKIAAE

-436 YVAPVPDENSS
+436 LVEQWNDGDSPTA
-447 DTCFKK
+447 CHKIR
-453 VLLTLGHKYIR
+453 LRLRHKYIR

-469 LNTYLVLEQAP
+469 LNTYLVVEQAP
-480 TTFNYTGA
+480 ANFNYAAA

-501 LRGKFVKKIKYNP
+501 LRGKFVKKIQYNP
-514 QAYQTV
+514 SDFQTI
-520 VASDYTNLGDTFQF
+520 VAPDFIAAGDTFQF

-549 DAFTITTPPAPKP
+549 DPVTITLSTAPQP
-562 TNVAVRN
+562 TDISVRN
-569 VASCKDATA
+569 IASCKDATA
-578 TNAPYAS
+578 TSAPYAS
-585 MHIQRYVGADLD
+585 MRIGKGTGSTID
-597 KIEVIEYNGN
+597 KIEIIEYNGN
-607 TTGTIPG
+607 TTGVLPS
-614 TSLSLPY
+614 TSISLPY
-621 TLTASDRANNDNWYL
+621 TLTADNRLNDVTWYV
-636 RDLPPGN
+636 RDLPVGN
-643 YKVRV
+643 YKVKV
-648 TNVCGG
+648 TNICGG
-654 VNVISKDL
+654 VKVVPVVL
-662 SGQTYSFSFAP
+662 SGQTYSFTFAP

-694 ESSFVIQQFNEA
+694 ESHFLIQQLNEA
-706 TQTWNQWAYSGLG
+706 TQVWETRPHTGLSL
-719 FNQNINRKVTDEY
+719 NQNINRKITDDGFP
-732 LTRKGKFRVVR
+732 RKGKFRVVR
-743 RISNLDNTFECMQVI
+743 QVFNSDNLYECVQVL
-758 AEKDFGGDLEEPDV
+758 AEKEFGGDLEEPEV
-772 IGVGCVGNK
+772 IGVGCAGNK
-781 FHVVVIPK
+781 FHVMVIPK
-789 GGTGPFTYRLVHK
+789 GGTGPFTYKLVHK
-802 IPAGSTTPDTSVART
+802 IPAGSTTPDTSVAHT
-817 QAGDNFFLDL
+817 QVGDNFFLDL

-889 WYRSDNMTRV
+889 WYRSDNMAALV
-899 LATGHTLSI
+899 ATGHTLTI
-908 PTLTPDDFTHQYKVD
+908 PALTAADFTNQYKVV
-923 IKIAGQPAAA
+923 IKIAGKPAAA

-939 ISAYQ
+939 IAAYQ

-955 APTGVNTSKCMEGN
+955 APTGVNTSKCIEGN
-969 GAMYFDLNTLFT
+969 LAVNFDLNTLFT

-986 TGGVTTTIEE
+986 TGGVTTTIED
-996 ASGVIAVPASGIIN
+996 ASGVIPVPANGIIN
-1010 INLSEVMGTHTFL
+1010 LNRSDLIGTHTFL

-1037 TAKLTVARAFKP
+1037 SAKLTITRAFKP
-1049 AVKTTIKVCNPSV
+1049 AVKTTVKVCNASV

-1068 QLINEGS
+1068 QLIDEGS
-1075 PEVVAKQPIFHWY
+1075 PEVVAKQPTFHWY
-1088 SSLSDAQ
+1088 GSLSDAQ
-1095 AQTSEIAAT
+1095 AQTSEIPAT

-1134 TIVGETSVTAKTL
+1134 TIAGESSLAPKTL
-1147 TNTAC
+1147 TNTGC
-1152 QITTVADLKALV
+1152 DITTVASLKALV

-1177 GGTVALADETII
+1177 GSTTPLGDDAVI

-1200 VYRCVTSPAPLNF
+1200 VYRCITSPVALNF

-1218 TAAKNERIEVCTFIG
+1218 SVAKNEQISVCTFIG

-1327 ADQLQAT
+1327 ADQLQAA

-1347 TAPLVR
+1347 TTPLAR

-1376 KVPLTLIKDPN
+1376 KVPLTLIKDTN

-1394 TFEVCMTAGN
+1394 TFEVCMTAGS
-1404 TPRVSDLKDAIGGT
+1404 TPRVSDLKDAIGGGI
-1418 VKIFIRNGAQW
+1418 VKIFVRSGAQW
-1429 QLQADNA
+1429 VLQADNT
-1436 QVNPSSAYFY
+1436 QVNPSNAYFY
-1446 TLQAPGKCPSI
+1446 TLQATGKCPSI

-1472 PMVSPTVTL
+1472 PTVSPTVTL
-1481 CPTAVSNV
+1481 CPTAVSSV

-1507 PTATATAYT
+1507 ATATATAYT
-1516 TTAPTINTQVTTKT
+1516 STTPTINTQVTTKT

-1545 SPRAVVTITVDD
+1545 GPRAVVTITVDD

-1570 VDCKNAAASITT
+1570 VDCRNAAASITT
-1582 WLNSATATDSCG
+1582 WLNSATATDSC
-1594 AVNLTNNYNAV
+1594 ATANVTNNYNAV

-1652 NGANGGTT
+1652 NGTNGGTT

-1705 TVPAGTKSGTYTIG
+1705 TVPAGTASGTYTIV
-1719 YKICAAVAS
+1719 YKICTNVA
-1728 LTVCDNATV
+1728 
-1737 TVVVGQASLTTV
+1737 
-1749 GDTFTVTNGANGGSA
+1749 
-1764 GNVLTN
+1764 
-1770 DKYNGTTGLV
+1770 
-1780 GNTSVTLTWLTVPA
+1780 TLT
-1794 GIQTAT
+1794 ICDTAT
-1800 NGDLIVAAGTASGTY
+1800 T
-1815 TVTYKLC
+1815 
-1822 ENLNGNNNCSTATA
+1822 
-1836 TIVVGQASLTAV
+1836 TIVVGAPEIKANA
-1848 GDTFTVTNGANGGVA
+1848 DTFT
-1863 GNVLTNDKYNGTT
+1863 
-1876 GLVGNASVTLTWLTV
+1876 
-1891 PAGIQTATNG
+1891 
-1901 DLTVAAGTASGTY
+1901 
-1914 TVTYKLCENL
+1914 
-1924 NGNNNCSTA
+1924 
-1933 TATIVVGQ
+1933 
-1941 ATLTAVGD
+1941 
-1949 TFTVANGANGG
+1949 
-1960 SAGNVL
+1960 
-1966 TNDEYNGT
+1966 
-1974 TGLVGNASVTLTWL
+1974 
-1988 TVPAG
+1988 
-1993 IQTATNGDLSVAAG
+1993 
-2007 TASGTYEVTYK
+2007 
-2018 LCENLNGNNNC
+2018 
-2029 STATATIVVGQ
+2029 
-2040 ATITARNND
+2040 
-2049 FVISNGA
+2049 
-2056 NGGTTS
+2056 
-2062 NVLADDIYNGT
+2062 
-2073 TGLVGNASITFT
+2073 
-2085 WNTVPTG
+2085 
-2092 IVANASGTVTVPA
+2092 
-2105 GTASGTYVLTYT
+2105 
-2117 ICENLIG
+2117 
-2124 NNNCSSATVTVAVGV
+2124 
-2139 PLIRAYNDDDSTFHI
+2139 I

-2167 ANDNLNGVT
+2167 TNDSLNGQL
-2176 NPSINSVTLTWTNVP
+2176 NPSTTSVTLTWNTVP
-2191 TGIQTHTDGTISVP
+2191 AGIQTNTDGTLTVP
-2205 AGTPAGTYTVSYR
+2205 AGTASGTYTVTYT
-2218 ICERLNGSNCSS
+2218 ICEVLNPGNCSTATTTIVVGAPEIKANADTFTITNGANGGTTSSVLTNDSLNGQLNPS
-2230 ATVTVVVGQASLTA
+2230 
-2244 VDNTFTVTNTTTT
+2244 TT
-2257 TTDSVLNNDSYN
+2257 
-2269 GTTGLVGNASVTLTW
+2269 SVTLTW
-2284 LNVPTGIQT
+2284 NTVPAGIQT
-2293 NTNGSLTVPAGIASG
+2293 NTDGTLTVPAGTASG
-2308 TYAVTYRLCEVLNN
+2308 TYTVTYTICEVLNPG
-2322 SNCSIATATIV
+2322 NCSTATTTIV
-2333 VKGVATPTVT
+2333 V
-2343 PTITA
+2343 
-2348 NQDTYTHTVSSTT
+2348 H
-2361 YTTTSNV
+2361 
-2368 LTNDR
+2368 R
-2373 IGANP
+2373 
-2378 ATVASVTI
+2378 
-2386 QTATPTTNSPYID
+2386 
-2399 KNTGFVVIPSGTPT
+2399 
-2413 GTYTMTYYLCE
+2413 
-2424 RANSS
+2424 
-2429 NCSTPTTVTVT
+2429 
-2440 VVGVSTPT
+2440 
-2448 APINIV
+2448 
-2454 ANPDGTVTIRTTIGG
+2454 
-2469 MVTSVLTN
+2469 
-2477 DTLEGLPVTIGTV
+2477 
-2490 SFTWTTATPTGF
+2490 
-2502 TLNND
+2502 
-2507 GTISVASN
+2507 
-2515 TAVGFYTVSYTICA
+2515 TAVA
-2529 TRGSDRACATSFVEV
+2529 
-2544 RVVSDVVTPTIEANG
+2544 
-2559 DTFTYTGTQLVGNIL
+2559 
-2574 TNDKLN
+2574 
-2580 GVPNPSVNSVTI
+2580 
-2592 STSTPTTGNVPFIN
+2592 
-2606 PSTGEVMV
+2606 
-2614 PPYTPSGTY
+2614 
-2623 TINYNVCVKGVSIC
+2623 
-2637 STASV
+2637 
-2642 VVIVPPTPTPTPT
+2642 
-2655 VVPVAVNDRAT
+2655 VPVAVNDMDT
-2666 TPRNTPVTIDV
+2666 TPVNTPIVIDV
-2677 LSNDTPNGATTPNV
+2677 LRNDTPHGITPHVTTTPA
-2691 VTVPQNGTAVV
+2691 NGTAVV
-2702 NPDGTIEYTPHTG
+2702 NLDNTVTYTPNTNFVG
-2715 FKGVDTFVYELCNAD
+2715 TDTFLYELCNID
-2730 GCATATVSIEVTHK
+2730 GVCVTATVTIRVTSG
-2744 LIVYNGISV
+2744 LTIYNAVNINGNPQN
-2753 GGDKNNHFHIAGI
+2753 DHFHIGGI
-2766 EAYPN
+2766 ENYPD
-2771 NTVRIYNRW
+2771 NTVRIFNRW
-2780 GVKVWEAQSY
+2780 GVKVFDVEGY
-2790 DNVRNV
+2790 DNVRKV
-2796 FKGISNGRV
+2796 FKGFSNGRV
-2805 TIEAADKLPQGTYYY
+2805 TIEGSENLPQGTYYY
-2820 VIEYVDENNQQQSM
+2820 VIEYIDENNQKQSK

>member
-1 MQLLKNVFKGL
+1 VLKFYTVSIFIVLLRLGYNLSFVLMKKYSFMQLLKNVFRGL
-12 LIALLSVLANSA
+12 FIALLSVLAMNNSA
-24 YAQTCDINTQKSL
+24 YAQICDINTQKSL

-51 DDAIFTIRY
+51 GDAIFTIRY

-84 TEEFIYINTGAVNAE
+84 TEEFIYINAGAVNTE

-120 VTPVTTLKLATSV
+120 VTPITTLKLATSV

-146 TLIGTGANN
+146 TLIGPGANN

-160 YYKKSNVPTYDTT
+160 YYKKSNVPTYNTT

-252 YYTLQDATGNDIPGK
+252 YYTLQDATGNNIPGK
-267 IKQTANTFTGLTPGT
+267 IRQTSNIFTGLTPGT

-290 CGASPTPK
+290 CGTSPTPK

-329 SVLLYGTSL
+329 SVLLYATSL
-338 TEAYT
+338 REAYT

-349 PLTVKYV
+349 PLTVKY
-356 ITAPSGAVYTP
+356 ILTAPSGAVYTP

-397 HRIPKEYGEWKIAAE
+397 HRIPKEYGVWKIAAE

-436 YVAPVPDENSS
+436 LVEQWNDGDSPTA
-447 DTCFKK
+447 CHKIR
-453 VLLTLGHKYIR
+453 LRLRHKYIR

-480 TTFNYTGA
+480 ANFNYAAA
-488 GFYQIPATHPNPL
+488 GFYQVPATHPNPL
-501 LRGKFVKKIKYNP
+501 LRGKFVKKIQYNP
-514 QAYQTV
+514 SNFQTV
-520 VASDYTNLGDTFQF
+520 VAPDFIAAGDTFQF

-549 DAFTITTPPAPKP
+549 NPITITLSTAPQP
-562 TNVAVRN
+562 TDISVRN
-569 VASCKDATA
+569 IASCKDATA
-578 TNAPYAS
+578 TSAPYAS
-585 MHIQRYVGADLD
+585 MRIGKGTGSTID
-597 KIEVIEYNGN
+597 KIEIIEYNGN
-607 TTGTIPG
+607 TTGALPS
-614 TSLSLPY
+614 TSISLPY
-621 TLTASDRANNDNWYL
+621 TLTADNRLNDVTWYV
-636 RDLPPGN
+636 RDLPVGN
-643 YKVRV
+643 YKVKA
-648 TNVCGG
+648 TNICGG
-654 VNVISKDL
+654 VKVVPVVL
-662 SGQTYSFSFAP
+662 SGQTYSFTFAP

-694 ESSFVIQQFNEA
+694 ESHFLIQQLNEA
-706 TQTWNQWAYSGLG
+706 TQVWATMPHTGLSL
-719 FNQNINRKVTDEY
+719 NQNINRKITDDGFP
-732 LTRKGKFRVVR
+732 RKGKFRVVR
-743 RISNLDNTFECMQVI
+743 QVFNSDNLYECVQVL
-758 AEKDFGGDLEEPDV
+758 AEKEFGGDLEEPDV
-772 IGVGCVGNK
+772 IGVGCAGNK
-781 FHVVVIPK
+781 FHVMVIPK
-789 GGTGPFTYRLVHK
+789 GGTGPFTYKLVHK
-802 IPAGSTTPDTSVART
+802 IPAGSTTPDTSVAHT
-817 QAGDNFFLDL
+817 QVGDNFFLDL

-889 WYRSDNMTRV
+889 WYRSDNMAALV
-899 LATGHTLSI
+899 ATGHTLTI
-908 PTLTPDDFTHQYKVD
+908 PALTAADFTNQYKVV
-923 IKIAGQPAAA
+923 IKIAGKPAAA

-939 ISAYQ
+939 IAAYQ

-955 APTGVNTSKCMEGN
+955 APTGVNTSKCIEGN
-969 GAMYFDLNTLFT
+969 LAVNFDLNTLFT

-986 TGGVTTTIEE
+986 TGGVTTTIED
-996 ASGVIAVPASGIIN
+996 ASGVIPVPANGIIN
-1010 INLSEVMGTHTFL
+1010 LNRSDLIGTHTFL

-1037 TAKLTVARAFKP
+1037 SAKLTITRAFKP
-1049 AVKTTIKVCNPSV
+1049 AVKTTVKVCNASV

-1068 QLINEGS
+1068 QLIDEGS
-1075 PEVVAKQPIFHWY
+1075 PEVVAKQPTFHWY
-1088 SSLSDAQ
+1088 GSLSDAQ
-1095 AQTSEIAAT
+1095 AQTSEIPAT

-1134 TIVGETSVTAKTL
+1134 TIAGESSLAPKTL
-1147 TNTAC
+1147 TNTGC
-1152 QITTVADLKALV
+1152 DITTVASLKALV

-1177 GGTVALADETII
+1177 GSTTPLGDDAVI

-1200 VYRCVTSPAPLNF
+1200 VYRCITSPVALNF

-1218 TAAKNERIEVCTFIG
+1218 SVAKNEQISVCTFIG

-1327 ADQLQAT
+1327 ADQLQAA

-1347 TAPLVR
+1347 TTPLAR

-1364 FTAEATGKCRSP
+1364 FTAEAIGKCRSP
-1376 KVPLTLIKDPN
+1376 KVPLTLIKDTN

-1394 TFEVCMTAGN
+1394 TFEVCMTAGS
-1404 TPRVSDLKDAIGGT
+1404 TPRVSDLKDAIGGGI
-1418 VKIFIRNGAQW
+1418 VKIFVRSGAQW
-1429 QLQADNA
+1429 VLQADNT
-1436 QVNPSSAYFY
+1436 QVNPSNAYFY
-1446 TLQAPGKCPSI
+1446 TLQATGKCPSI

-1472 PMVSPTVTL
+1472 PTVSPTVTL
-1481 CPTAVSNV
+1481 CPTAVSSV

-1507 PTATATAYT
+1507 ATATATAYT
-1516 TTAPTINTQVTTKT
+1516 STTPTINTQVTTKT

-1545 SPRAVVTITVDD
+1545 GPRAVVTITVDD

-1570 VDCKNAAASITT
+1570 VDCRNAAANISA

-1705 TVPAGTKSGTYTIG
+1705 TVPAGTASGTYTIV
-1719 YKICAAVAS
+1719 YKICTNVAT
-1728 LTVCDNATV
+1728 LTICDTATTTIIISAPEIKANA
-1737 TVVVGQASLTTV
+1737 
-1749 GDTFTVTNGANGGSA
+1749 DTFT
-1764 GNVLTN
+1764 
-1770 DKYNGTTGLV
+1770 
-1780 GNTSVTLTWLTVPA
+1780 
-1794 GIQTAT
+1794 
-1800 NGDLIVAAGTASGTY
+1800 
-1815 TVTYKLC
+1815 
-1822 ENLNGNNNCSTATA
+1822 
-1836 TIVVGQASLTAV
+1836 
-1848 GDTFTVTNGANGGVA
+1848 
-1863 GNVLTNDKYNGTT
+1863 
-1876 GLVGNASVTLTWLTV
+1876 
-1891 PAGIQTATNG
+1891 
-1901 DLTVAAGTASGTY
+1901 
-1914 TVTYKLCENL
+1914 
-1924 NGNNNCSTA
+1924 
-1933 TATIVVGQ
+1933 
-1941 ATLTAVGD
+1941 
-1949 TFTVANGANGG
+1949 
-1960 SAGNVL
+1960 
-1966 TNDEYNGT
+1966 
-1974 TGLVGNASVTLTWL
+1974 
-1988 TVPAG
+1988 
-1993 IQTATNGDLSVAAG
+1993 
-2007 TASGTYEVTYK
+2007 
-2018 LCENLNGNNNC
+2018 
-2029 STATATIVVGQ
+2029 
-2040 ATITARNND
+2040 
-2049 FVISNGA
+2049 
-2056 NGGTTS
+2056 
-2062 NVLADDIYNGT
+2062 
-2073 TGLVGNASITFT
+2073 
-2085 WNTVPTG
+2085 
-2092 IVANASGTVTVPA
+2092 
-2105 GTASGTYVLTYT
+2105 
-2117 ICENLIG
+2117 
-2124 NNNCSSATVTVAVGV
+2124 
-2139 PLIRAYNDDDSTFHI
+2139 I

-2167 ANDNLNGVT
+2167 TNDSLNGQL
-2176 NPSINSVTLTWTNVP
+2176 NPSTTSVTLTWNT
-2191 TGIQTHTDGTISVP
+2191 VP
-2205 AGTPAGTYTVSYR
+2205 A
-2218 ICERLNGSNCSS
+2218 
-2230 ATVTVVVGQASLTA
+2230 
-2244 VDNTFTVTNTTTT
+2244 
-2257 TTDSVLNNDSYN
+2257 
-2269 GTTGLVGNASVTLTW
+2269 
-2284 LNVPTGIQT
+2284 GIQT
-2293 NTNGSLTVPAGIASG
+2293 NTDGTLTVPAGTASG
-2308 TYAVTYRLCEVLNN
+2308 TYTVTYTICEVLNPG
-2322 SNCSIATATIV
+2322 NCSTATTTIV
-2333 VKGVATPTVT
+2333 V
-2343 PTITA
+2343 
-2348 NQDTYTHTVSSTT
+2348 H
-2361 YTTTSNV
+2361 
-2368 LTNDR
+2368 R
-2373 IGANP
+2373 
-2378 ATVASVTI
+2378 
-2386 QTATPTTNSPYID
+2386 
-2399 KNTGFVVIPSGTPT
+2399 
-2413 GTYTMTYYLCE
+2413 
-2424 RANSS
+2424 
-2429 NCSTPTTVTVT
+2429 
-2440 VVGVSTPT
+2440 
-2448 APINIV
+2448 
-2454 ANPDGTVTIRTTIGG
+2454 
-2469 MVTSVLTN
+2469 
-2477 DTLEGLPVTIGTV
+2477 
-2490 SFTWTTATPTGF
+2490 
-2502 TLNND
+2502 
-2507 GTISVASN
+2507 
-2515 TAVGFYTVSYTICA
+2515 TAVA
-2529 TRGSDRACATSFVEV
+2529 
-2544 RVVSDVVTPTIEANG
+2544 
-2559 DTFTYTGTQLVGNIL
+2559 
-2574 TNDKLN
+2574 
-2580 GVPNPSVNSVTI
+2580 
-2592 STSTPTTGNVPFIN
+2592 
-2606 PSTGEVMV
+2606 
-2614 PPYTPSGTY
+2614 
-2623 TINYNVCVKGVSIC
+2623 
-2637 STASV
+2637 
-2642 VVIVPPTPTPTPT
+2642 
-2655 VVPVAVNDRAT
+2655 VPVAVNDMDT
-2666 TPRNTPVTIDV
+2666 TPVNTPIVIDV
-2677 LSNDTPNGATTPNV
+2677 LRNDTPHGITPHVTTTPA
-2691 VTVPQNGTAVV
+2691 NGTAVV
-2702 NPDGTIEYTPHTG
+2702 NLDNTVTYTPNTNFVG
-2715 FKGVDTFVYELCNAD
+2715 TDTFLYELCNID
-2730 GCATATVSIEVTHK
+2730 GVCVTATVTIRVTSG
-2744 LIVYNGISV
+2744 LTIYNAVNINGNPQN
-2753 GGDKNNHFHIAGI
+2753 DHFHIGGI
-2766 EAYPN
+2766 ENYPD
-2771 NTVRIYNRW
+2771 NTVRIFNRW
-2780 GVKVWEAQSY
+2780 GVKVFDVEGY
-2790 DNVRNV
+2790 DNVRKV
-2796 FKGISNGRV
+2796 FKGFSNGRV
-2805 TIEAADKLPQGTYYY
+2805 TIEGSENLPQGTYYY
-2820 VIEYVDENNQQQSM
+2820 VIEYIDENNQKQSK

>member
-1 MQLLKNVFKGL
+1 MQLLKNVFRGL
-12 LIALLSVLANSA
+12 FIALLSVLAMNNSA
-24 YAQTCDINTQKSL
+24 YAQICDINTQKSL

-51 DDAIFTIRY
+51 GDAIFTIRY

-84 TEEFIYINTGAVNAE
+84 TEEFIYINAGAVNTE

-120 VTPVTTLKLATSV
+120 VTPITTLKLATSV

-146 TLIGTGANN
+146 TLIGPGANN

-160 YYKKSNVPTYDTT
+160 YYKKSNVPTYNTT

-252 YYTLQDATGNDIPGK
+252 YYTLQDATGNNIPGK
-267 IKQTANTFTGLTPGT
+267 IRQTSNIFTGLTPGT

-290 CGASPTPK
+290 CGTSPTPK

-329 SVLLYGTSL
+329 SVLLYATSL

-380 LPVGTRDDLGV
+380 LPVGTRDELGV
-391 ENGFRE
+391 ENRFRE
-397 HRIPKEYGEWKIAAE
+397 HRILKEYGVWKIAAE

-436 YVAPVPDENSS
+436 LVEQWNDGDSPTA
-447 DTCFKK
+447 CHKIR
-453 VLLTLGHKYIR
+453 LRLRHKYIR

-469 LNTYLVLEQAP
+469 LNTYLVVEQAP
-480 TTFNYTGA
+480 ANFNYAAA

-501 LRGKFVKKIKYNP
+501 LRGKFVKKIQYNP
-514 QAYQTV
+514 SDFQTI
-520 VASDYTNLGDTFQF
+520 VAPDFIAAGDTFQF

-549 DAFTITTPPAPKP
+549 DPVTITLSTAPQP
-562 TNVAVRN
+562 TDISVRN
-569 VASCKDATA
+569 IASCKDATA
-578 TNAPYAS
+578 TSAPYAS
-585 MHIQRYVGADLD
+585 MRIGKGTGSTID
-597 KIEVIEYNGN
+597 KIEIIEYNGN
-607 TTGTIPG
+607 TTGVLPS
-614 TSLSLPY
+614 TSISLPY
-621 TLTASDRANNDNWYL
+621 TLTADNRLNDVTWYV
-636 RDLPPGN
+636 RDLPVGN
-643 YKVRV
+643 YKVKV
-648 TNVCGG
+648 TNICGG
-654 VNVISKDL
+654 VKVVPVVL
-662 SGQTYSFSFAP
+662 SGQTYSFTFAP

-694 ESSFVIQQFNEA
+694 ESHFLIQQLNEA
-706 TQTWNQWAYSGLG
+706 TQVWETRPHTGLSL
-719 FNQNINRKVTDEY
+719 NQNINRKITDDGFP
-732 LTRKGKFRVVR
+732 RKGKFRVVR
-743 RISNLDNTFECMQVI
+743 QVFNSDNLYECVQVL
-758 AEKDFGGDLEEPDV
+758 AEKEFGGDLEEPEV
-772 IGVGCVGNK
+772 IGVGCAGNK
-781 FHVVVIPK
+781 FHVMVIPK
-789 GGTGPFTYRLVHK
+789 GGTGPFTYKLVHK
-802 IPAGSTTPDTSVART
+802 IPAGSTTPDTSVAHT
-817 QAGDNFFLDL
+817 QVGDNFFLDL

-859 PKIKAQ
+859 PQIKAQ

-879 DDLGPNITIE
+879 ADLGPNITIE
-889 WYRSDNMTRV
+889 WYRSDNMAALV
-899 LATGHTLSI
+899 ATGHTLTI
-908 PTLTPDDFTHQYKVD
+908 PALTAADFTNQYKVV
-923 IKIAGQPAAA
+923 IKIAGKPAAA

-939 ISAYQ
+939 IAAYQ

-955 APTGVNTSKCMEGN
+955 APTGVNTSKCIEGN
-969 GAMYFDLNTLFT
+969 LAVNFDLNTLFT

-986 TGGVTTTIEE
+986 TGGVTTTIED
-996 ASGVIAVPASGIIN
+996 ASGVIPVPANGIIN
-1010 INLSEVMGTHTFL
+1010 LNRSDLIGTHTFL

-1037 TAKLTVARAFKP
+1037 SAKLTITRAFKP
-1049 AVKTTIKVCNPSV
+1049 AVKTTVKVCNASV

-1068 QLINEGS
+1068 QLIDEGS
-1075 PEVVAKQPIFHWY
+1075 PEVVAKQPTFHWY
-1088 SSLSDAQ
+1088 GSLSDAQ
-1095 AQTSEIAAT
+1095 AQTSEIPAT

-1134 TIVGETSVTAKTL
+1134 TIAGESSLAPKTL
-1147 TNTAC
+1147 TNTGC
-1152 QITTVADLKALV
+1152 DITTVASLKALV

-1177 GGTVALADETII
+1177 GSTTPLGDDAVI

-1200 VYRCVTSPAPLNF
+1200 VYRCITSPVALNF

-1218 TAAKNERIEVCTFIG
+1218 SVAKNEQISVCTFIG

-1327 ADQLQAT
+1327 ADQLQAA

-1347 TAPLVR
+1347 TTPLAR

-1376 KVPLTLIKDPN
+1376 KVPLTLIKDTN

-1394 TFEVCMTAGN
+1394 TFEVCMTAGS
-1404 TPRVSDLKDAIGGT
+1404 TPRVSDLKDAIGGGI
-1418 VKIFIRNGAQW
+1418 VKIFVRSGAQW
-1429 QLQADNA
+1429 VLQADNT
-1436 QVNPSSAYFY
+1436 QVNPSNAYFY
-1446 TLQAPGKCPSI
+1446 TLQATGKCPSI

-1472 PMVSPTVTL
+1472 PTVSPTVTL
-1481 CPTAVSNV
+1481 CPTAVSSV

-1507 PTATATAYT
+1507 ATATATAYT
-1516 TTAPTINTQVTTKT
+1516 STTPTINTQVTTKT

-1545 SPRAVVTITVDD
+1545 GPRAVVTITVDD

-1570 VDCKNAAASITT
+1570 VDCRNAAASITT
-1582 WLNSATATDSCG
+1582 WLNSATATDSC
-1594 AVNLTNNYNAV
+1594 ATANVTNNYNAV

-1652 NGANGGTT
+1652 NGTNGGTT

-1705 TVPAGTKSGTYTIG
+1705 TVPAGTASGTYTIV
-1719 YKICAAVAS
+1719 YKICTNVA
-1728 LTVCDNATV
+1728 
-1737 TVVVGQASLTTV
+1737 
-1749 GDTFTVTNGANGGSA
+1749 
-1764 GNVLTN
+1764 
-1770 DKYNGTTGLV
+1770 
-1780 GNTSVTLTWLTVPA
+1780 TLT
-1794 GIQTAT
+1794 ICDTAT
-1800 NGDLIVAAGTASGTY
+1800 T
-1815 TVTYKLC
+1815 
-1822 ENLNGNNNCSTATA
+1822 
-1836 TIVVGQASLTAV
+1836 TIVVGAPEIKANA
-1848 GDTFTVTNGANGGVA
+1848 DTFT
-1863 GNVLTNDKYNGTT
+1863 
-1876 GLVGNASVTLTWLTV
+1876 
-1891 PAGIQTATNG
+1891 
-1901 DLTVAAGTASGTY
+1901 
-1914 TVTYKLCENL
+1914 
-1924 NGNNNCSTA
+1924 
-1933 TATIVVGQ
+1933 
-1941 ATLTAVGD
+1941 
-1949 TFTVANGANGG
+1949 
-1960 SAGNVL
+1960 
-1966 TNDEYNGT
+1966 
-1974 TGLVGNASVTLTWL
+1974 
-1988 TVPAG
+1988 
-1993 IQTATNGDLSVAAG
+1993 
-2007 TASGTYEVTYK
+2007 
-2018 LCENLNGNNNC
+2018 
-2029 STATATIVVGQ
+2029 
-2040 ATITARNND
+2040 
-2049 FVISNGA
+2049 
-2056 NGGTTS
+2056 
-2062 NVLADDIYNGT
+2062 
-2073 TGLVGNASITFT
+2073 
-2085 WNTVPTG
+2085 
-2092 IVANASGTVTVPA
+2092 
-2105 GTASGTYVLTYT
+2105 
-2117 ICENLIG
+2117 
-2124 NNNCSSATVTVAVGV
+2124 
-2139 PLIRAYNDDDSTFHI
+2139 I

-2167 ANDNLNGVT
+2167 TNDSLNGQL
-2176 NPSINSVTLTWTNVP
+2176 NPSTTSVTLTWNTVPAGVQTN
-2191 TGIQTHTDGTISVP
+2191 TDGT
-2205 AGTPAGTYTVSYR
+2205 
-2218 ICERLNGSNCSS
+2218 
-2230 ATVTVVVGQASLTA
+2230 
-2244 VDNTFTVTNTTTT
+2244 
-2257 TTDSVLNNDSYN
+2257 
-2269 GTTGLVGNASVTLTW
+2269 
-2284 LNVPTGIQT
+2284 
-2293 NTNGSLTVPAGIASG
+2293 LTVPAGTASG
-2308 TYAVTYRLCEVLNN
+2308 TYTVTYTICEVLNPG
-2322 SNCSIATATIV
+2322 NCSTATTTIV
-2333 VKGVATPTVT
+2333 V
-2343 PTITA
+2343 
-2348 NQDTYTHTVSSTT
+2348 H
-2361 YTTTSNV
+2361 
-2368 LTNDR
+2368 R
-2373 IGANP
+2373 
-2378 ATVASVTI
+2378 
-2386 QTATPTTNSPYID
+2386 
-2399 KNTGFVVIPSGTPT
+2399 
-2413 GTYTMTYYLCE
+2413 
-2424 RANSS
+2424 
-2429 NCSTPTTVTVT
+2429 
-2440 VVGVSTPT
+2440 
-2448 APINIV
+2448 
-2454 ANPDGTVTIRTTIGG
+2454 
-2469 MVTSVLTN
+2469 
-2477 DTLEGLPVTIGTV
+2477 
-2490 SFTWTTATPTGF
+2490 
-2502 TLNND
+2502 
-2507 GTISVASN
+2507 
-2515 TAVGFYTVSYTICA
+2515 TAVA
-2529 TRGSDRACATSFVEV
+2529 
-2544 RVVSDVVTPTIEANG
+2544 
-2559 DTFTYTGTQLVGNIL
+2559 
-2574 TNDKLN
+2574 
-2580 GVPNPSVNSVTI
+2580 
-2592 STSTPTTGNVPFIN
+2592 
-2606 PSTGEVMV
+2606 
-2614 PPYTPSGTY
+2614 
-2623 TINYNVCVKGVSIC
+2623 
-2637 STASV
+2637 
-2642 VVIVPPTPTPTPT
+2642 
-2655 VVPVAVNDRAT
+2655 VPVAVNDMDT
-2666 TPRNTPVTIDV
+2666 TPVNTPIVIDV
-2677 LSNDTPNGATTPNV
+2677 LRNDTPHGITPHVTTTPA
-2691 VTVPQNGTAVV
+2691 NGTAVV
-2702 NPDGTIEYTPHTG
+2702 NLDNTVTYTPNTNFVG
-2715 FKGVDTFVYELCNAD
+2715 TDTFLYELCNID
-2730 GCATATVSIEVTHK
+2730 GVCVTATVTIRVTSG
-2744 LIVYNGISV
+2744 LTIYNAVNINGNPQN
-2753 GGDKNNHFHIAGI
+2753 DHFHIGGI
-2766 EAYPN
+2766 ENYPD
-2771 NTVRIYNRW
+2771 NTVRIFNRW
-2780 GVKVWEAQSY
+2780 GVKVFDVEGY
-2790 DNVRNV
+2790 DNVRKV
-2796 FKGISNGRV
+2796 FKGFSNGRV
-2805 TIEAADKLPQGTYYY
+2805 TIEGSENLPQGTYYY
-2820 VIEYVDENNQQQSM
+2820 VIEYIDENNQKQSK

>member
-1 MQLLKNVFKGL
+1 MQLLKNVFRGL
-12 LIALLSVLANSA
+12 FIALLSVLAMNNSA
-24 YAQTCDINTQKSL
+24 YAQICDINTQKSL

-51 DDAIFTIRY
+51 GDAIFTIRY

-84 TEEFIYINTGAVNAE
+84 TEEFIYINAGAVNTE

-120 VTPVTTLKLATSV
+120 VTPITTLKLATSV

-146 TLIGTGANN
+146 TLIGPGANN

-160 YYKKSNVPTYDTT
+160 YYKKSNVPTYNTT

-214 DIDYTLSKI
+214 TIDYTLSKI

-267 IKQTANTFTGLTPGT
+267 IRQTTNTFTGLTPGT

-290 CGASPTPK
+290 CGTSPTPK

-329 SVLLYGTSL
+329 SVLLYATSL

-380 LPVGTRDDLGV
+380 LPVGTRDELGV
-391 ENGFRE
+391 ENRFRE
-397 HRIPKEYGEWKIAAE
+397 HRILKEYGVWKIAAE

-436 YVAPVPDENSS
+436 LVEQWNDGDSPTA
-447 DTCFKK
+447 CHKIR
-453 VLLTLGHKYIR
+453 LRLRHKYIR

-480 TTFNYTGA
+480 ANFNYAAA

-501 LRGKFVKKIKYNP
+501 LRGKFVKKIQYNP
-514 QAYQTV
+514 SNFQTV
-520 VASDYTNLGDTFQF
+520 VAPDFIAAGDTFQF

-549 DAFTITTPPAPKP
+549 DPVTITLSTAPQP
-562 TNVAVRN
+562 TDISVRN
-569 VASCKDATA
+569 IASCKDATA
-578 TNAPYAS
+578 TSAPYAS
-585 MHIQRYVGADLD
+585 MRIGKGTGSTID
-597 KIEVIEYNGN
+597 KIEIIEYNGN
-607 TTGTIPG
+607 TTGALPS
-614 TSLSLPY
+614 TSISLPY
-621 TLTASDRANNDNWYL
+621 TLTADNRLNDVTWYV
-636 RDLPPGN
+636 RDLPVGN
-643 YKVRV
+643 YKVKA
-648 TNVCGG
+648 TNICGG
-654 VNVISKDL
+654 VKVVPVVL
-662 SGQTYSFSFAP
+662 SGQTYSFTFAP

-694 ESSFVIQQFNEA
+694 ESHFLIQQLNEA
-706 TQTWNQWAYSGLG
+706 TQVWATMPHTGLSL
-719 FNQNINRKVTDEY
+719 NQNINRKITDDGFP
-732 LTRKGKFRVVR
+732 RKGKFRVVR
-743 RISNLDNTFECMQVI
+743 QVFNSDNLYECVQVL
-758 AEKDFGGDLEEPDV
+758 AEKEFGGDLEEPEV
-772 IGVGCVGNK
+772 IGVGCAGNK
-781 FHVVVIPK
+781 FHVMVIPK
-789 GGTGPFTYRLVHK
+789 GGTGPFTYKLVHK
-802 IPAGSTTPDTSVART
+802 IPAGSTTPDTSVAHT
-817 QAGDNFFLDL
+817 QVGDNFFLDL

-889 WYRSDNMTRV
+889 WYRSDNMAALV
-899 LATGHTLSI
+899 ATGHTLTI
-908 PTLTPDDFTHQYKVD
+908 PALTAADFTNQYKVV
-923 IKIAGQPAAA
+923 IKIAGKPAAA

-939 ISAYQ
+939 IAAYQ

-955 APTGVNTSKCMEGN
+955 APTGVNTSKCIEGN
-969 GAMYFDLNTLFT
+969 LAVNFDLNTLFT

-986 TGGVTTTIEE
+986 TGGVTTTIED
-996 ASGVIAVPASGIIN
+996 ASGVIPVPTNGIIN
-1010 INLSEVMGTHTFL
+1010 LNRSDLIGTHTFL

-1037 TAKLTVARAFKP
+1037 SAKLTITRAFKP
-1049 AVKTTIKVCNPSV
+1049 AVKTTVKVCNASV

-1068 QLINEGS
+1068 QLIDEGS
-1075 PEVVAKQPIFHWY
+1075 PEVVAKQPTFHWY
-1088 SSLSDAQ
+1088 GSLSDAQ

-1119 RFTKNNYCTETIYKI
+1119 RFTKNNYCAETIYKI
-1134 TIVGETSVTAKTL
+1134 TIAGESSLVPKTL
-1147 TNTAC
+1147 TNTGC
-1152 QITTVADLKALV
+1152 DITTVASLKALV

-1177 GGTVALADETII
+1177 GSTTPLGDDAVI

-1200 VYRCVTSPAPLNF
+1200 VYRCITSPVALNF

-1218 TAAKNERIEVCTFIG
+1218 SVAKNEQISVCTFIG

-1327 ADQLQAT
+1327 ADQLQAA

-1347 TAPLVR
+1347 TTPLAR

-1376 KVPLTLIKDPN
+1376 KVPLTLIKDTN

-1394 TFEVCMTAGN
+1394 TFEVCMTAGS
-1404 TPRVSDLKDAIGGT
+1404 TPRVSDLKDAIGGGI
-1418 VKIFIRNGAQW
+1418 VKIFVRSGAQW
-1429 QLQADNA
+1429 VLQADNT
-1436 QVNPSSAYFY
+1436 QVNPSNAYFY
-1446 TLQAPGKCPSI
+1446 TLQATGKCPSI

-1472 PMVSPTVTL
+1472 PTVSPTVTL
-1481 CPTAVSNV
+1481 CPTAVSSV

-1507 PTATATAYT
+1507 ATATATAYT
-1516 TTAPTINTQVTTKT
+1516 STTPTINTQVTTKT

-1545 SPRAVVTITVDD
+1545 GPRAVVTITVDD

-1570 VDCKNAAASITT
+1570 VDCRNAAASITT
-1582 WLNSATATDSCG
+1582 WLNSATATDSC
-1594 AVNLTNNYNAV
+1594 ATANVTNNYNAV

-1652 NGANGGTT
+1652 NGTNGGTT

-1705 TVPAGTKSGTYTIG
+1705 TVPAGTASGTYTIV
-1719 YKICAAVAS
+1719 YKICTNVA
-1728 LTVCDNATV
+1728 
-1737 TVVVGQASLTTV
+1737 
-1749 GDTFTVTNGANGGSA
+1749 
-1764 GNVLTN
+1764 
-1770 DKYNGTTGLV
+1770 
-1780 GNTSVTLTWLTVPA
+1780 TLT
-1794 GIQTAT
+1794 ICDTAT
-1800 NGDLIVAAGTASGTY
+1800 T
-1815 TVTYKLC
+1815 
-1822 ENLNGNNNCSTATA
+1822 
-1836 TIVVGQASLTAV
+1836 TIVVGAPEIKANA
-1848 GDTFTVTNGANGGVA
+1848 DTFT
-1863 GNVLTNDKYNGTT
+1863 
-1876 GLVGNASVTLTWLTV
+1876 
-1891 PAGIQTATNG
+1891 
-1901 DLTVAAGTASGTY
+1901 
-1914 TVTYKLCENL
+1914 
-1924 NGNNNCSTA
+1924 
-1933 TATIVVGQ
+1933 
-1941 ATLTAVGD
+1941 
-1949 TFTVANGANGG
+1949 
-1960 SAGNVL
+1960 
-1966 TNDEYNGT
+1966 
-1974 TGLVGNASVTLTWL
+1974 
-1988 TVPAG
+1988 
-1993 IQTATNGDLSVAAG
+1993 
-2007 TASGTYEVTYK
+2007 
-2018 LCENLNGNNNC
+2018 
-2029 STATATIVVGQ
+2029 
-2040 ATITARNND
+2040 
-2049 FVISNGA
+2049 
-2056 NGGTTS
+2056 
-2062 NVLADDIYNGT
+2062 
-2073 TGLVGNASITFT
+2073 
-2085 WNTVPTG
+2085 
-2092 IVANASGTVTVPA
+2092 
-2105 GTASGTYVLTYT
+2105 
-2117 ICENLIG
+2117 
-2124 NNNCSSATVTVAVGV
+2124 
-2139 PLIRAYNDDDSTFHI
+2139 I

-2167 ANDNLNGVT
+2167 TNDSLNGQL
-2176 NPSINSVTLTWTNVP
+2176 NPSTTSVTLTWNT
-2191 TGIQTHTDGTISVP
+2191 VP
-2205 AGTPAGTYTVSYR
+2205 A
-2218 ICERLNGSNCSS
+2218 
-2230 ATVTVVVGQASLTA
+2230 
-2244 VDNTFTVTNTTTT
+2244 
-2257 TTDSVLNNDSYN
+2257 
-2269 GTTGLVGNASVTLTW
+2269 
-2284 LNVPTGIQT
+2284 GIQT
-2293 NTNGSLTVPAGIASG
+2293 NTDGTLTVPAGTASG
-2308 TYAVTYRLCEVLNN
+2308 TYTVTYTICEVLNPG
-2322 SNCSIATATIV
+2322 NCSTATTTIV
-2333 VKGVATPTVT
+2333 V
-2343 PTITA
+2343 
-2348 NQDTYTHTVSSTT
+2348 H
-2361 YTTTSNV
+2361 
-2368 LTNDR
+2368 R
-2373 IGANP
+2373 
-2378 ATVASVTI
+2378 
-2386 QTATPTTNSPYID
+2386 
-2399 KNTGFVVIPSGTPT
+2399 
-2413 GTYTMTYYLCE
+2413 
-2424 RANSS
+2424 
-2429 NCSTPTTVTVT
+2429 
-2440 VVGVSTPT
+2440 
-2448 APINIV
+2448 
-2454 ANPDGTVTIRTTIGG
+2454 
-2469 MVTSVLTN
+2469 
-2477 DTLEGLPVTIGTV
+2477 
-2490 SFTWTTATPTGF
+2490 
-2502 TLNND
+2502 
-2507 GTISVASN
+2507 
-2515 TAVGFYTVSYTICA
+2515 TAVA
-2529 TRGSDRACATSFVEV
+2529 
-2544 RVVSDVVTPTIEANG
+2544 
-2559 DTFTYTGTQLVGNIL
+2559 
-2574 TNDKLN
+2574 
-2580 GVPNPSVNSVTI
+2580 
-2592 STSTPTTGNVPFIN
+2592 
-2606 PSTGEVMV
+2606 
-2614 PPYTPSGTY
+2614 
-2623 TINYNVCVKGVSIC
+2623 
-2637 STASV
+2637 
-2642 VVIVPPTPTPTPT
+2642 
-2655 VVPVAVNDRAT
+2655 VPVAVNDMDT
-2666 TPRNTPVTIDV
+2666 TPVNTPIVIDV
-2677 LSNDTPNGATTPNV
+2677 LRNDTPHGITPHVTTTPA
-2691 VTVPQNGTAVV
+2691 NGTAVV
-2702 NPDGTIEYTPHTG
+2702 NLDNTVTYTPNTNFVG
-2715 FKGVDTFVYELCNAD
+2715 TDTFLYELCNID
-2730 GCATATVSIEVTHK
+2730 GVCVTATVTIRVTSG
-2744 LIVYNGISV
+2744 LTIYNAVNINGNPQN
-2753 GGDKNNHFHIAGI
+2753 DHFHIGGI
-2766 EAYPN
+2766 ENYPD
-2771 NTVRIYNRW
+2771 NTVRIFNRW
-2780 GVKVWEAQSY
+2780 GVKVFDVEGY
-2790 DNVRNV
+2790 DNVRKV
-2796 FKGISNGRV
+2796 FKGFSNGRV
-2805 TIEAADKLPQGTYYY
+2805 TIEGSENLPQGTYYY
-2820 VIEYVDENNQQQSM
+2820 VIEYIDENNQKQSK